1 MELFKIFG
9 RIALKGQDQ
18 VDRELDQTSTNA
30 EKTQEKISKAFSELG
45 KAILK
50 HNKDVSESNTS
61 TGKSL
66 SQIAEE
72 TGKTVN
78 QLKSEVAKAAS
89 EYRKQGMNASD
100 AMKKAYSDI
109 GYVAGE
115 THKKVDKHLDD
126 TKNKSEETK
135 EKMQSVFSS
144 IGNGALAL
152 SKTIGKIS
160 LAAASVAAT
169 ATAALV
175 KSAVTAYADYEQL
188 VGGVETLFKDSAS
201 EVQKYAANAYQ
212 TAGLSANEY
221 METVTGF
228 SASLLQ
234 SLDGDTKAAAEK
246 ANVAIT
252 DMSDNANKMGTS
264 MESIQNAYQGFAK
277 QNYTMLDNL
286 KLGYGGTK
294 EEMQRLLE
302 DAEKLSGQK
311 FDLSSYA
318 DIVDAIHVVQ
328 KEMGISGITAE
339 EAAEAVKNGSMTQ
352 EEAFNAMGTTA
363 KEAATTI
370 QGSVNMTKAAW
381 QNLVVGIADDT
392 QDFDVLVNNFVDSV
406 TTAGENILPRVEIA
420 LKGVGTLVE
429 KLAPV
434 IAKTVPNIVS
444 TTLPSMIKAGTS
456 MIRALLD
463 GLLKAVPE
471 LIPCFK
477 DIINQLI
484 EVIVDNLPL
493 IIEAA
498 VTIAGAIVSGL
509 VEALPDILTAGIQ
522 LIQSLAQGL
531 TNGIPNILS
540 TAITIVAKLASTL
553 IQNIPQL
560 VQTGLSLLL
569 GLVQGIL
576 QAIPQ
581 LLQELPGIITQMV
594 ETILSCIPLIIE
606 CGIELLT
613 SLVDALPQI
622 IQSIVAVL
630 PQIINGIIETLLGHI
645 NEIIQAGIKLLVALI
660 DALPQII
667 DTICKAL
674 PQIIEGITGALLDHI
689 GDIIAAGVDLFMAL
703 VTNLPQIIAN
713 IAGKVPQI
721 IASIVIAIG
730 QCLGEMWEAGKRLMN
745 NLWQGLK
752 DVAPSIS
759 SWFKDFLHDL
769 FIQDV
774 NVQVDTSSLKSSA
787 TAKITNK
794 STSARKHAK
803 GGVVE
808 KGEIALLEGDGAEAV
823 VPLHQ
828 NRMWISRVA
837 QDMKNALDY
846 GQSSSGSKNDNALL
860 ELIYELLERLPDLIL
875 RGMESLNLKV
885 DKRELARMIREV
897 TTT

>member
-9 RIALKGQDQ
+9 RIALKGQEETEDG
-18 VDRELDQTSTNA
+18 LDSVA
-30 EKTQEKISKAFSELG
+30 G
-45 KAILK
+45 KASGVGQALLK
-50 HNKDVSESNTS
+50 GIGTF
-61 TGKSL
+61 
-66 SQIAEE
+66 
-72 TGKTVN
+72 
-78 QLKSEVAKAAS
+78 AKW
-89 EYRKQGMNASD
+89 G
-100 AMKKAYSDI
+100 
-109 GYVAGE
+109 
-115 THKKVDKHLDD
+115 
-126 TKNKSEETK
+126 
-135 EKMQSVFSS
+135 
-144 IGNGALAL
+144 
-152 SKTIGKIS
+152 
-160 LAAASVAAT
+160 AAAATAAAT

-175 KSAVTAYADYEQL
+175 KSAVTAYSDYEQL

-328 KEMGISGITAE
+328 TEMGIT
-339 EAAEAVKNGSMTQ
+339 
-352 EEAFNAMGTTA
+352 GTTA

-392 QDFDVLVNNFVDSV
+392 QDFDVLVNNFVESV
-406 TTAGENILPRVEIA
+406 TSAGNNILPRVEIA

-429 KLAPV
+429 KLAPI

-444 TTLPSMIKAGTS
+444 TTVPSMIKAGTS

-509 VEALPDILTAGIQ
+509 VDALPDILDAGIE

-531 TNGIPNILS
+531 TNGIPTILS
-540 TAITIVAKLASTL
+540 TAITIVSQLASTL
-553 IQNIPQL
+553 IQNVPQI
-560 VQTGLSLLL
+560 VQTGIQLLL
-569 GLVQGIL
+569 GLANGIL
-576 QAIPQ
+576 QAVPQ

-594 ETILSCIPLIIE
+594 ENILSCIPMIIE

-630 PQIINGIIETLLGHI
+630 PQIISSIIEALLSHI
-645 NEIIQAGIKLLVALI
+645 DEIIQAGIKLLVALI

-689 GDIIAAGVDLFMAL
+689 DDIIAAGVELFMAL
-703 VTNLPQIIAN
+703 VTNLPQIIVS

-721 IASIVIAIG
+721 ITGIVSAIG

-745 NLWQGLK
+745 KLWEGMKAIAPDIAAWTKEFVKSIFTLNINVGG
-752 DVAPSIS
+752 VAQNIAN
-759 SWFKDFLHDL
+759 KAA
-769 FIQDV
+769 Q
-774 NVQVDTSSLKSSA
+774 A
-787 TAKITNK
+787 TGSGNTG
-794 STSARKHAK
+794 SFTARKHAK

-846 GQSSSGSKNDNALL
+846 GQSSSGSKNDNVLL

-875 RGMESLNLKV
+875 EGMESVNMKV
-885 DKRELARMIREV
+885 DKREFARMVKEV
-897 TTT
+897 TAT

>member
-9 RIALKGQDQ
+9 RIALKGQEEAEDG
-18 VDRELDQTSTNA
+18 LDSVA
-30 EKTQEKISKAFSELG
+30 G
-45 KAILK
+45 KASGVGQALLK
-50 HNKDVSESNTS
+50 GIGTF
-61 TGKSL
+61 
-66 SQIAEE
+66 
-72 TGKTVN
+72 
-78 QLKSEVAKAAS
+78 AKW
-89 EYRKQGMNASD
+89 G
-100 AMKKAYSDI
+100 
-109 GYVAGE
+109 
-115 THKKVDKHLDD
+115 
-126 TKNKSEETK
+126 
-135 EKMQSVFSS
+135 
-144 IGNGALAL
+144 
-152 SKTIGKIS
+152 
-160 LAAASVAAT
+160 AAAATAAAT

-175 KSAVTAYADYEQL
+175 KSAVTAYSDYEQL
-188 VGGVETLFKDSAS
+188 VGGVETLFKDSAG

-328 KEMGISGITAE
+328 TEMGIT
-339 EAAEAVKNGSMTQ
+339 
-352 EEAFNAMGTTA
+352 GTTA

-392 QDFDVLVNNFVDSV
+392 QNFDVLVNNFVESV
-406 TTAGENILPRVEIA
+406 TTAGNNILPRVEIA

-429 KLAPV
+429 KLAPI

-477 DIINQLI
+477 NIVNQLI
-484 EVIVDNLPL
+484 SVIVTNLPMIL
-493 IIEAA
+493 NAA

-509 VEALPDILTAGIQ
+509 VEALPDILDAGIE

-531 TNGIPNILS
+531 TTGIPTILS
-540 TAITIVAKLASTL
+540 TAITIVSQLASTL
-553 IQNIPQL
+553 IQNVPQI
-560 VQTGLSLLL
+560 VQTGIQLLL
-569 GLVQGIL
+569 GLANGIL
-576 QAIPQ
+576 QAVPQ

-594 ETILSCIPLIIE
+594 ENILSCIPMIIE

-630 PQIINGIIETLLGHI
+630 PQIINGIIEALLGHI
-645 NEIIQAGIKLLVALI
+645 DEIIQAGIKLLVALI

-674 PQIIEGITGALLDHI
+674 PQIIEAITGALLEHLDDMI
-689 GDIIAAGVDLFMAL
+689 YAGVDLFMAL
-703 VTNLPQIIAN
+703 ITNLAEIKNALASKMPE
-713 IAGKVPQI
+713 I
-721 IASIVIAIG
+721 IASIVRAIG
-730 QCLGEMWEAGKRLMN
+730 ECLGEMWEAGKRLMN
-745 NLWQGLK
+745 KLWQGLK
-752 DVAPSIS
+752 EVAPNIA
-759 SWFKDFLHDL
+759 SWFKDFLHNL

-875 RGMESLNLKV
+875 EGMESVNMKV
-885 DKRELARMIREV
+885 DKREFARMVKEV
-897 TTT
+897 TAT

>member
-9 RIALKGQDQ
+9 RIALKGQAETEDG
-18 VDRELDQTSTNA
+18 LDSVA
-30 EKTQEKISKAFSELG
+30 G
-45 KAILK
+45 KASGVGQALLK
-50 HNKDVSESNTS
+50 GIGTF
-61 TGKSL
+61 
-66 SQIAEE
+66 
-72 TGKTVN
+72 
-78 QLKSEVAKAAS
+78 AKW
-89 EYRKQGMNASD
+89 G
-100 AMKKAYSDI
+100 
-109 GYVAGE
+109 
-115 THKKVDKHLDD
+115 
-126 TKNKSEETK
+126 
-135 EKMQSVFSS
+135 
-144 IGNGALAL
+144 
-152 SKTIGKIS
+152 
-160 LAAASVAAT
+160 AAAATAAAT

-175 KSAVTAYADYEQL
+175 KSAVTAYSDYEQL

-328 KEMGISGITAE
+328 TEMGIT
-339 EAAEAVKNGSMTQ
+339 
-352 EEAFNAMGTTA
+352 GTTA

-392 QDFDVLVNNFVDSV
+392 QDFDVLVNNFVESV
-406 TTAGENILPRVEIA
+406 TTAGNNILPRVEIA

-429 KLAPV
+429 KLAPI

-484 EVIVDNLPL
+484 DVIVDNLPL

-509 VEALPDILTAGIQ
+509 VDALPDILDAGIE

-531 TNGIPNILS
+531 TNGIPTILS
-540 TAITIVAKLASTL
+540 TAITIVSKLASTYLENVPQL
-553 IQNIPQL
+553 IQ
-560 VQTGLSLLL
+560 TGIQLLL
-569 GLVQGIL
+569 GLVKGIL
-576 QAIPQ
+576 QAVPQ

-594 ETILSCIPLIIE
+594 ENILSCIPMIIE

-613 SLVDALPQI
+613 SLVDALPEI
-622 IQSIVAVL
+622 IQTIVAVL

-674 PQIIEGITGALLDHI
+674 PQIIEGITGALIDHI
-689 GDIIAAGVDLFMAL
+689 DDIIAAGVELFMAL
-703 VTNLPQIIAN
+703 VTNLPQIIVS

-721 IASIVIAIG
+721 ITGIVSAIG

-745 NLWQGLK
+745 KLWEGMKAIAPDIAAWTKEFVKSIFTLNINVGG
-752 DVAPSIS
+752 VAQNIAN
-759 SWFKDFLHDL
+759 KAA
-769 FIQDV
+769 Q
-774 NVQVDTSSLKSSA
+774 A
-787 TAKITNK
+787 TGSGNTG
-794 STSARKHAK
+794 SFTARKHAK

-875 RGMESLNLKV
+875 EGMESVNMKV
-885 DKRELARMIREV
+885 DKREFARMVKEV
-897 TTT
+897 TAT

>member
-9 RIALKGQDQ
+9 RIALKGQAETEDG
-18 VDRELDQTSTNA
+18 LDSVA
-30 EKTQEKISKAFSELG
+30 G
-45 KAILK
+45 KASGVGQALLK
-50 HNKDVSESNTS
+50 GIGTF
-61 TGKSL
+61 
-66 SQIAEE
+66 
-72 TGKTVN
+72 
-78 QLKSEVAKAAS
+78 AKW
-89 EYRKQGMNASD
+89 G
-100 AMKKAYSDI
+100 
-109 GYVAGE
+109 
-115 THKKVDKHLDD
+115 
-126 TKNKSEETK
+126 
-135 EKMQSVFSS
+135 
-144 IGNGALAL
+144 
-152 SKTIGKIS
+152 
-160 LAAASVAAT
+160 AAAATAAAT

-175 KSAVTAYADYEQL
+175 KSAVTAYSDYEQL

-294 EEMQRLLE
+294 EEMQQLLE

-328 KEMGISGITAE
+328 TEMGIT
-339 EAAEAVKNGSMTQ
+339 
-352 EEAFNAMGTTA
+352 GTTA

-392 QDFDVLVNNFVDSV
+392 QDFDVLVNNFVESV
-406 TTAGENILPRVEIA
+406 TTAGNNILPRVEIA

-429 KLAPV
+429 KLAPI

-531 TNGIPNILS
+531 TNGIPTILS
-540 TAITIVAKLASTL
+540 TAITIVSKLASTYLENVPQL
-553 IQNIPQL
+553 IQ
-560 VQTGLSLLL
+560 TGIQLLL
-569 GLVQGIL
+569 GLVKGIL
-576 QAIPQ
+576 QAVPQ

-594 ETILSCIPLIIE
+594 ENILSCIPMIIE

-630 PQIINGIIETLLGHI
+630 PQIINGIIEALLGHI
-645 NEIIQAGIKLLVALI
+645 DEIIQAGIKLLVALI

-674 PQIIEGITGALLDHI
+674 PQIIEGITGALIDHI
-689 GDIIAAGVDLFMAL
+689 DDIIAAGVELFMAL
-703 VTNLPQIIAN
+703 VTNLPQIIVS

-721 IASIVIAIG
+721 ITGIVSAIG

-745 NLWQGLK
+745 KLWEGMKAIAPDIAAWTKEFVKSIFTLNINVGG
-752 DVAPSIS
+752 VAQNIAN
-759 SWFKDFLHDL
+759 KAA
-769 FIQDV
+769 Q
-774 NVQVDTSSLKSSA
+774 A
-787 TAKITNK
+787 TGSGNTG
-794 STSARKHAK
+794 SFTARKHAK

-875 RGMESLNLKV
+875 EGMESVNMKV
-885 DKRELARMIREV
+885 DKREFARMVKEV
-897 TTT
+897 TAT

>member
-9 RIALKGQDQ
+9 RIALKGQAETEDG
-18 VDRELDQTSTNA
+18 LDSVA
-30 EKTQEKISKAFSELG
+30 G
-45 KAILK
+45 KASGVGQALLK
-50 HNKDVSESNTS
+50 GIGTF
-61 TGKSL
+61 
-66 SQIAEE
+66 
-72 TGKTVN
+72 
-78 QLKSEVAKAAS
+78 AKW
-89 EYRKQGMNASD
+89 G
-100 AMKKAYSDI
+100 
-109 GYVAGE
+109 
-115 THKKVDKHLDD
+115 
-126 TKNKSEETK
+126 
-135 EKMQSVFSS
+135 
-144 IGNGALAL
+144 
-152 SKTIGKIS
+152 
-160 LAAASVAAT
+160 AAAATAAAT

-175 KSAVTAYADYEQL
+175 KSAVTAYSDYEQL

-328 KEMGISGITAE
+328 TEMGIT
-339 EAAEAVKNGSMTQ
+339 
-352 EEAFNAMGTTA
+352 GTTA

-392 QDFDVLVNNFVDSV
+392 QDFDVLVNNFVESV
-406 TTAGENILPRVEIA
+406 TTAGNNILPRVEIA

-509 VEALPDILTAGIQ
+509 VEALPDILDAGIE

-531 TNGIPNILS
+531 TNGIPTILS
-540 TAITIVAKLASTL
+540 TAITIVSQLASTL
-553 IQNIPQL
+553 IQNVPQI
-560 VQTGLSLLL
+560 VQTGIQLLL
-569 GLVQGIL
+569 GLANGIL
-576 QAIPQ
+576 QAVPQ

-594 ETILSCIPLIIE
+594 ENILSCIPMIIE

-630 PQIINGIIETLLGHI
+630 PQIISSIIEALLSHI
-645 NEIIQAGIKLLVALI
+645 DEIIQAGVKLLVALI

-674 PQIIEGITGALLDHI
+674 PQIIEAITGALLEHLDDMI
-689 GDIIAAGVDLFMAL
+689 YAGVDLFMAL
-703 VTNLPQIIAN
+703 ITNLAEIKNALASKMPE
-713 IAGKVPQI
+713 I
-721 IASIVIAIG
+721 IASIVRAIG
-730 QCLGEMWEAGKRLMN
+730 ECLGEMWEAGKRLMN
-745 NLWQGLK
+745 KLWQGLK
-752 DVAPSIS
+752 EVAPNIA
-759 SWFKDFLHDL
+759 SWFKDFLHNL

-846 GQSSSGSKNDNALL
+846 CQSSSGSKNDNALL

-875 RGMESLNLKV
+875 EGMESVNMKV
-885 DKRELARMIREV
+885 DKREFARMVKEV
-897 TTT
+897 TAT

>member
-9 RIALKGQDQ
+9 RIALKGQAETEDG
-18 VDRELDQTSTNA
+18 LDSVA
-30 EKTQEKISKAFSELG
+30 G
-45 KAILK
+45 KASGVGQALLK
-50 HNKDVSESNTS
+50 GIGTF
-61 TGKSL
+61 
-66 SQIAEE
+66 
-72 TGKTVN
+72 
-78 QLKSEVAKAAS
+78 AKW
-89 EYRKQGMNASD
+89 G
-100 AMKKAYSDI
+100 
-109 GYVAGE
+109 
-115 THKKVDKHLDD
+115 
-126 TKNKSEETK
+126 
-135 EKMQSVFSS
+135 
-144 IGNGALAL
+144 
-152 SKTIGKIS
+152 
-160 LAAASVAAT
+160 AAAATAAAT

-175 KSAVTAYADYEQL
+175 KSAVTAYSDYEQL

-328 KEMGISGITAE
+328 TEMGIT
-339 EAAEAVKNGSMTQ
+339 
-352 EEAFNAMGTTA
+352 GTTA

-392 QDFDVLVNNFVDSV
+392 QDFDVLVNNFVESV
-406 TTAGENILPRVEIA
+406 TTAGNNILPRVEIA

-429 KLAPV
+429 KLAPI

-540 TAITIVAKLASTL
+540 TAIDIVSKLAMTFYK
-553 IQNIPQL
+553 NEPQII
-560 VQTGLSLLL
+560 QTGLQLLL
-569 GLVQGIL
+569 GLVKGIL
-576 QAIPQ
+576 QAVPQ
-581 LLQELPGIITQMV
+581 LLSVLPDIINQGV
-594 ETILSCIPLIIE
+594 ESLLSEIPMIIE

-630 PQIINGIIETLLGHI
+630 PQIISSIIEALLSHI
-645 NEIIQAGIKLLVALI
+645 DEIIQAGIKLLVALI

-689 GDIIAAGVDLFMAL
+689 DDIIAAGVELFMAL
-703 VTNLPQIIAN
+703 VTNLPQIIVS

-721 IASIVIAIG
+721 ITGIVSAIG

-745 NLWQGLK
+745 KLWEGMKAIAPDIAAWTKEFVKSIFTLNINVGG
-752 DVAPSIS
+752 VAQNIAN
-759 SWFKDFLHDL
+759 KAA
-769 FIQDV
+769 Q
-774 NVQVDTSSLKSSA
+774 A
-787 TAKITNK
+787 TGSGNTG
-794 STSARKHAK
+794 SFTARKHAK

-875 RGMESLNLKV
+875 EGMESVNMKV
-885 DKRELARMIREV
+885 DKREFARMVKEV
-897 TTT
+897 TAT

>member
-9 RIALKGQDQ
+9 RIALKGQEETEDG
-18 VDRELDQTSTNA
+18 LDSVA
-30 EKTQEKISKAFSELG
+30 G
-45 KAILK
+45 KASGVGQALLK
-50 HNKDVSESNTS
+50 GIGTF
-61 TGKSL
+61 
-66 SQIAEE
+66 
-72 TGKTVN
+72 
-78 QLKSEVAKAAS
+78 AKW
-89 EYRKQGMNASD
+89 G
-100 AMKKAYSDI
+100 
-109 GYVAGE
+109 
-115 THKKVDKHLDD
+115 
-126 TKNKSEETK
+126 
-135 EKMQSVFSS
+135 
-144 IGNGALAL
+144 
-152 SKTIGKIS
+152 
-160 LAAASVAAT
+160 AAAATAAAT

-175 KSAVTAYADYEQL
+175 KSAVTAYSDYEQL

-328 KEMGISGITAE
+328 TEMGIT
-339 EAAEAVKNGSMTQ
+339 
-352 EEAFNAMGTTA
+352 GTTA

-392 QDFDVLVNNFVDSV
+392 QDFDVLVNNFVESV
-406 TTAGENILPRVEIA
+406 TTAGNNILPRVEIA

-429 KLAPV
+429 KLAPI

-531 TNGIPNILS
+531 TNGIPTILS
-540 TAITIVAKLASTL
+540 TAITIVSKLASTYLENVPQL
-553 IQNIPQL
+553 IQ
-560 VQTGLSLLL
+560 TGIQLLL
-569 GLVQGIL
+569 GLVKGIL
-576 QAIPQ
+576 QAVPQ

-594 ETILSCIPLIIE
+594 ENILSCIPMIIE

-630 PQIINGIIETLLGHI
+630 PQIINGIIEALLGHI
-645 NEIIQAGIKLLVALI
+645 DEIIQAGIKLLVALI

-674 PQIIEGITGALLDHI
+674 PQIIEGITGALIDHI
-689 GDIIAAGVDLFMAL
+689 DDIIAAGVELFMAL
-703 VTNLPQIIAN
+703 VTNLPQIIVS

-721 IASIVIAIG
+721 ITGIVSAIG

-745 NLWQGLK
+745 KLWEGMKAIAPDIAAWTKEFVKSIFTLNINVGG
-752 DVAPSIS
+752 VAQNIAN
-759 SWFKDFLHDL
+759 KAA
-769 FIQDV
+769 Q
-774 NVQVDTSSLKSSA
+774 A
-787 TAKITNK
+787 TGSGNTG
-794 STSARKHAK
+794 SFTARKHAK

-875 RGMESLNLKV
+875 EGMESVNMKV
-885 DKRELARMIREV
+885 DKREFARMVKEV
-897 TTT
+897 TAT

>member
-9 RIALKGQDQ
+9 RIALKGQEETEDG
-18 VDRELDQTSTNA
+18 LDSVA
-30 EKTQEKISKAFSELG
+30 G
-45 KAILK
+45 KASGVGQVLLK
-50 HNKDVSESNTS
+50 GIGTF
-61 TGKSL
+61 
-66 SQIAEE
+66 
-72 TGKTVN
+72 
-78 QLKSEVAKAAS
+78 AKW
-89 EYRKQGMNASD
+89 G
-100 AMKKAYSDI
+100 
-109 GYVAGE
+109 
-115 THKKVDKHLDD
+115 
-126 TKNKSEETK
+126 
-135 EKMQSVFSS
+135 
-144 IGNGALAL
+144 
-152 SKTIGKIS
+152 
-160 LAAASVAAT
+160 AAAATAAAT

-175 KSAVTAYADYEQL
+175 KSAVTAYSDYEQL

-328 KEMGISGITAE
+328 TEMGIT
-339 EAAEAVKNGSMTQ
+339 
-352 EEAFNAMGTTA
+352 GTTA

-392 QDFDVLVNNFVDSV
+392 QDFDGLVNNFVESV
-406 TTAGENILPRVEIA
+406 TTAGNNILPRVEIA

-429 KLAPV
+429 KLAPI

-477 DIINQLI
+477 NIVNQLI
-484 EVIVDNLPL
+484 SVIVTNLPMIL
-493 IIEAA
+493 NAA

-509 VEALPDILTAGIQ
+509 VEALPDILDAGIE

-531 TNGIPNILS
+531 TNGIPTILS
-540 TAITIVAKLASTL
+540 TAITIVSQLASTL
-553 IQNIPQL
+553 IQNVPQI
-560 VQTGLSLLL
+560 VQTGIQLLL
-569 GLVQGIL
+569 GLANGIL
-576 QAIPQ
+576 QAVPQ

-594 ETILSCIPLIIE
+594 ENILSCIPMIIE

-630 PQIINGIIETLLGHI
+630 PQIINGIIEALLGHI
-645 NEIIQAGIKLLVALI
+645 DEIIQAGIKLLVALI

-674 PQIIEGITGALLDHI
+674 PQIIEAITGALLEHLDDMI
-689 GDIIAAGVDLFMAL
+689 YAGVDLFMAL
-703 VTNLPQIIAN
+703 ITNLAEIKNALASKMPE
-713 IAGKVPQI
+713 I
-721 IASIVIAIG
+721 IASIVRAIG
-730 QCLGEMWEAGKRLMN
+730 ECLGEMWEAGKRLMN
-745 NLWQGLK
+745 KLWQGLK
-752 DVAPSIS
+752 EVAPNIA
-759 SWFKDFLHDL
+759 SWFKDFLHNL

-875 RGMESLNLKV
+875 DGMESVNMKV
-885 DKRELARMIREV
+885 DKREFARMVKEV
-897 TTT
+897 TAT

>member
-9 RIALKGQDQ
+9 RIALKGQQETEDG
-18 VDRELDQTSTNA
+18 LDSV
-30 EKTQEKISKAFSELG
+30 SG
-45 KAILK
+45 KASKVGDVFLK
-50 HNKDVSESNTS
+50 GIGT
-61 TGKSL
+61 
-66 SQIAEE
+66 IAKW
-72 TGKTVN
+72 GV
-78 QLKSEVAKAAS
+78 
-89 EYRKQGMNASD
+89 
-100 AMKKAYSDI
+100 
-109 GYVAGE
+109 
-115 THKKVDKHLDD
+115 
-126 TKNKSEETK
+126 
-135 EKMQSVFSS
+135 
-144 IGNGALAL
+144 
-152 SKTIGKIS
+152 
-160 LAAASVAAT
+160 AAASVAAT

-188 VGGVETLFKDSAS
+188 VGGVETLFKDSAG

-328 KEMGISGITAE
+328 TEMGIT
-339 EAAEAVKNGSMTQ
+339 
-352 EEAFNAMGTTA
+352 GTTA

-392 QDFDVLVNNFVDSV
+392 QDFDVLVNNFVESV
-406 TTAGENILPRVEIA
+406 TTAGNNILPRVEIA

-429 KLAPV
+429 KLAPI

-531 TNGIPNILS
+531 TNGIPTILS
-540 TAITIVAKLASTL
+540 TAITIVSQLASTL
-553 IQNIPQL
+553 IQNVPQI
-560 VQTGLSLLL
+560 VQTGIQLLL
-569 GLVQGIL
+569 GLANGIL
-576 QAIPQ
+576 QAVPQ

-594 ETILSCIPLIIE
+594 ENILSCIPMIIE

-630 PQIINGIIETLLGHI
+630 PQIINGIIEALLGHI
-645 NEIIQAGIKLLVALI
+645 DEIIQAGIKLLVALI

-674 PQIIEGITGALLDHI
+674 PQIIEGITGALIDHI
-689 GDIIAAGVDLFMAL
+689 DDIIAAGVELFMAL
-703 VTNLPQIIAN
+703 VTNLPQIIVS

-721 IASIVIAIG
+721 ITGIVSAIG

-745 NLWQGLK
+745 KLWEGMKAIAPDIAAWTKEFVKSIFTLNINVGG
-752 DVAPSIS
+752 VAQNIAN
-759 SWFKDFLHDL
+759 KAA
-769 FIQDV
+769 Q
-774 NVQVDTSSLKSSA
+774 A
-787 TAKITNK
+787 TGSGNTG
-794 STSARKHAK
+794 SFTARKHAK

-875 RGMESLNLKV
+875 EGMESVNMKV
-885 DKRELARMIREV
+885 DKREFARMVKEV
-897 TTT
+897 TAT

>member
-9 RIALKGQDQ
+9 RIALKGQEETEDG
-18 VDRELDQTSTNA
+18 LDSVA
-30 EKTQEKISKAFSELG
+30 G
-45 KAILK
+45 KASGVGQALLK
-50 HNKDVSESNTS
+50 GIGTF
-61 TGKSL
+61 
-66 SQIAEE
+66 
-72 TGKTVN
+72 
-78 QLKSEVAKAAS
+78 AKW
-89 EYRKQGMNASD
+89 G
-100 AMKKAYSDI
+100 
-109 GYVAGE
+109 
-115 THKKVDKHLDD
+115 
-126 TKNKSEETK
+126 
-135 EKMQSVFSS
+135 
-144 IGNGALAL
+144 
-152 SKTIGKIS
+152 
-160 LAAASVAAT
+160 AAAATAAAT

-175 KSAVTAYADYEQL
+175 KSAVTAYSDYEQL

-328 KEMGISGITAE
+328 TEMGIT
-339 EAAEAVKNGSMTQ
+339 
-352 EEAFNAMGTTA
+352 GTTA

-392 QDFDVLVNNFVDSV
+392 QDFDVLVNNFVESV
-406 TTAGENILPRVEIA
+406 TTAGNNILPRVEIA

-509 VEALPDILTAGIQ
+509 VEALPDILEAGIQ

-540 TAITIVAKLASTL
+540 TAIDIVSKLAMTFYK
-553 IQNIPQL
+553 NEPQII
-560 VQTGLSLLL
+560 QTGLQLLL
-569 GLVQGIL
+569 GLVKGIL
-576 QAIPQ
+576 QAVPQ
-581 LLQELPGIITQMV
+581 LLSVLPDIINQAV
-594 ETILSCIPLIIE
+594 ESLLSEIPMIIE

-630 PQIINGIIETLLGHI
+630 PQIISSIIEALLSHI
-645 NEIIQAGIKLLVALI
+645 DEIIQAGVKLLVALI

-674 PQIIEGITGALLDHI
+674 PQIIEAITGALLEHLDDMI
-689 GDIIAAGVDLFMAL
+689 YAGVDLFMAL
-703 VTNLPQIIAN
+703 ITNLAEIKNALASKMPE
-713 IAGKVPQI
+713 I
-721 IASIVIAIG
+721 IASIVRAIG
-730 QCLGEMWEAGKRLMN
+730 ECLGEMWEAGKRLMN
-745 NLWQGLK
+745 KLWQGLK
-752 DVAPSIS
+752 EVAPNIA
-759 SWFKDFLHDL
+759 SWFKDFLHNL

-846 GQSSSGSKNDNALL
+846 CQSSSGSKNDNALL

-875 RGMESLNLKV
+875 EGMESVNMKV
-885 DKRELARMIREV
+885 DKREFARMVKEV
-897 TTT
+897 TAT

>member
-9 RIALKGQDQ
+9 RIALKGQQETEDG
-18 VDRELDQTSTNA
+18 LDSV
-30 EKTQEKISKAFSELG
+30 SG
-45 KAILK
+45 KASKVGDVFLK
-50 HNKDVSESNTS
+50 GIGT
-61 TGKSL
+61 
-66 SQIAEE
+66 IAKW
-72 TGKTVN
+72 G
-78 QLKSEVAKAAS
+78 VA
-89 EYRKQGMNASD
+89 
-100 AMKKAYSDI
+100 
-109 GYVAGE
+109 
-115 THKKVDKHLDD
+115 T
-126 TKNKSEETK
+126 
-135 EKMQSVFSS
+135 
-144 IGNGALAL
+144 
-152 SKTIGKIS
+152 
-160 LAAASVAAT
+160 ASVAAT

-175 KSAVTAYADYEQL
+175 KSAVTAYSDYEQL

-328 KEMGISGITAE
+328 TEMGIT
-339 EAAEAVKNGSMTQ
+339 
-352 EEAFNAMGTTA
+352 GTTA

-381 QNLVVGIADDT
+381 KNLVVGIADDT

-477 DIINQLI
+477 NIVNQLI
-484 EVIVDNLPL
+484 SVIVTNLPMIL
-493 IIEAA
+493 NAA

-509 VEALPDILTAGIQ
+509 VEALPDILDAGIE

-531 TNGIPNILS
+531 TNCIPTILS
-540 TAITIVAKLASTL
+540 TAITIVSQLASTL
-553 IQNIPQL
+553 IQNVPQI
-560 VQTGLSLLL
+560 VQTGIQLLL
-569 GLVQGIL
+569 GLANGIL
-576 QAIPQ
+576 QAVPQ

-594 ETILSCIPLIIE
+594 ENILSCIPMIIE

-622 IQSIVAVL
+622 IDTIVSVL
-630 PQIINGIIETLLGHI
+630 PEIISSIIEALLSHI
-645 NEIIQAGIKLLVALI
+645 DEIIQAGVKLLVALI

-674 PQIIEGITGALLDHI
+674 PQIIEAITGALLEHLDDMI
-689 GDIIAAGVDLFMAL
+689 YAGVDLFMAL
-703 VTNLPQIIAN
+703 ITNLAEIKNALASKMPE
-713 IAGKVPQI
+713 I
-721 IASIVIAIG
+721 IASIVRAIG
-730 QCLGEMWEAGKRLMN
+730 ECLGEMWEAGKRLMN
-745 NLWQGLK
+745 KLWQGLK
-752 DVAPSIS
+752 EVAPNIA
-759 SWFKDFLHDL
+759 SWFKDFLHNL

-846 GQSSSGSKNDNALL
+846 CQSSSGSKNDNALL

-875 RGMESLNLKV
+875 EGMESVNMKV
-885 DKRELARMIREV
+885 DKREFARMVKEV
-897 TTT
+897 TAT

>member
-9 RIALKGQDQ
+9 RIALKGQEEAEDG
-18 VDRELDQTSTNA
+18 LDSVA
-30 EKTQEKISKAFSELG
+30 G
-45 KAILK
+45 KASGVGQALLK
-50 HNKDVSESNTS
+50 GIGTF
-61 TGKSL
+61 
-66 SQIAEE
+66 
-72 TGKTVN
+72 
-78 QLKSEVAKAAS
+78 AKW
-89 EYRKQGMNASD
+89 G
-100 AMKKAYSDI
+100 
-109 GYVAGE
+109 
-115 THKKVDKHLDD
+115 
-126 TKNKSEETK
+126 
-135 EKMQSVFSS
+135 
-144 IGNGALAL
+144 
-152 SKTIGKIS
+152 
-160 LAAASVAAT
+160 AAAATAAAT

-175 KSAVTAYADYEQL
+175 KSAVTAYSDYEQL
-188 VGGVETLFKDSAS
+188 VGGVETLFKDSAG

-328 KEMGISGITAE
+328 TEMGIT
-339 EAAEAVKNGSMTQ
+339 
-352 EEAFNAMGTTA
+352 GTTA

-381 QNLVVGIADDT
+381 QNLIVGIADDT
-392 QDFDVLVNNFVDSV
+392 QDFDVLVNNFVESV
-406 TTAGENILPRVEIA
+406 TTAGNNILPRVEIA

-429 KLAPV
+429 KLAPI

-477 DIINQLI
+477 NIVNQLI
-484 EVIVDNLPL
+484 SVIVTNLPMIL
-493 IIEAA
+493 NAA

-531 TNGIPNILS
+531 TNGIPTILS
-540 TAITIVAKLASTL
+540 TAITIVSQLASTL
-553 IQNIPQL
+553 IQNVPQI
-560 VQTGLSLLL
+560 VQTGIQLLL
-569 GLVQGIL
+569 GLANGIL
-576 QAIPQ
+576 QAVPQ

-594 ETILSCIPLIIE
+594 ENILSCIPMIIE

-630 PQIINGIIETLLGHI
+630 PQIINGIIEALLGHI
-645 NEIIQAGIKLLVALI
+645 DEIIQAGIKLLVALI

-674 PQIIEGITGALLDHI
+674 PQIIEAITGALLEHLDDMI
-689 GDIIAAGVDLFMAL
+689 YAGVDLFMAL
-703 VTNLPQIIAN
+703 ITNLAEIKNALASKMPE
-713 IAGKVPQI
+713 I
-721 IASIVIAIG
+721 IASIVRAIG
-730 QCLGEMWEAGKRLMN
+730 ECLGEMWEAGKRLMN
-745 NLWQGLK
+745 KLWQGLK
-752 DVAPSIS
+752 EVAPNIA
-759 SWFKDFLHDL
+759 SWFKDFLHNL

-875 RGMESLNLKV
+875 EGMESVNMKV
-885 DKRELARMIREV
+885 DKREFARMVKEV
-897 TTT
+897 TAT

>member
-9 RIALKGQDQ
+9 RIALKGQEETEDG
-18 VDRELDQTSTNA
+18 LDSVA
-30 EKTQEKISKAFSELG
+30 G
-45 KAILK
+45 KASGVGQALLK
-50 HNKDVSESNTS
+50 GIGTF
-61 TGKSL
+61 
-66 SQIAEE
+66 
-72 TGKTVN
+72 
-78 QLKSEVAKAAS
+78 AKW
-89 EYRKQGMNASD
+89 G
-100 AMKKAYSDI
+100 
-109 GYVAGE
+109 
-115 THKKVDKHLDD
+115 
-126 TKNKSEETK
+126 
-135 EKMQSVFSS
+135 
-144 IGNGALAL
+144 
-152 SKTIGKIS
+152 
-160 LAAASVAAT
+160 AAAATAAAT

-175 KSAVTAYADYEQL
+175 KSAVTAYSDYEQL

-328 KEMGISGITAE
+328 TEMGIT
-339 EAAEAVKNGSMTQ
+339 
-352 EEAFNAMGTTA
+352 GTTA

-392 QDFDVLVNNFVDSV
+392 QDFDVLVNNFVESV
-406 TTAGENILPRVEIA
+406 TTAGNNILPRVEIA

-429 KLAPV
+429 KLAPI

-477 DIINQLI
+477 NIVNQLI
-484 EVIVDNLPL
+484 SVIVTNLPMIL
-493 IIEAA
+493 NAA
-498 VTIAGAIVSGL
+498 VIIAGAIVSGL
-509 VEALPDILTAGIQ
+509 VEALPDILDAGIE

-531 TNGIPNILS
+531 TTGIPTILS
-540 TAITIVAKLASTL
+540 TAITIVSQLASTL
-553 IQNIPQL
+553 IQNVPQI
-560 VQTGLSLLL
+560 VQTGIQLLL
-569 GLVQGIL
+569 GLANGIL
-576 QAIPQ
+576 QAVPQ
-581 LLQELPGIITQMV
+581 LLQELPGIIMQMV
-594 ETILSCIPLIIE
+594 ENILSCIPMIIE

-630 PQIINGIIETLLGHI
+630 PQIINGIIEALLGHI
-645 NEIIQAGIKLLVALI
+645 DEIIQAGIKLLVALI

-674 PQIIEGITGALLDHI
+674 PQIIEAITGALLEHLDDMI
-689 GDIIAAGVDLFMAL
+689 YAGVDLFMAL
-703 VTNLPQIIAN
+703 ITNLAEIKNALASKMPE
-713 IAGKVPQI
+713 I
-721 IASIVIAIG
+721 IASIVRAIG
-730 QCLGEMWEAGKRLMN
+730 ECLGEMWEAGKRLMN
-745 NLWQGLK
+745 KLWQGLK
-752 DVAPSIS
+752 EVAPNIA
-759 SWFKDFLHDL
+759 SWFKDFLHNL

-875 RGMESLNLKV
+875 EGMESVNMKV
-885 DKRELARMIREV
+885 DKREFARMVKEV
-897 TTT
+897 TAT

>member
-9 RIALKGQDQ
+9 RIALKGQEEAEDG
-18 VDRELDQTSTNA
+18 LDSVA
-30 EKTQEKISKAFSELG
+30 G
-45 KAILK
+45 KASGVGQALLK
-50 HNKDVSESNTS
+50 GIRTF
-61 TGKSL
+61 
-66 SQIAEE
+66 
-72 TGKTVN
+72 
-78 QLKSEVAKAAS
+78 AKW
-89 EYRKQGMNASD
+89 G
-100 AMKKAYSDI
+100 
-109 GYVAGE
+109 
-115 THKKVDKHLDD
+115 
-126 TKNKSEETK
+126 
-135 EKMQSVFSS
+135 
-144 IGNGALAL
+144 
-152 SKTIGKIS
+152 
-160 LAAASVAAT
+160 AAAATAAAT

-175 KSAVTAYADYEQL
+175 KSAVTAYSDYEQL

-328 KEMGISGITAE
+328 TEMGIT
-339 EAAEAVKNGSMTQ
+339 
-352 EEAFNAMGTTA
+352 GTTA

-392 QDFDVLVNNFVDSV
+392 QDFDVLVNNFVESV
-406 TTAGENILPRVEIA
+406 TTAGNNILPRVEIA

-429 KLAPV
+429 KLAPI

-531 TNGIPNILS
+531 TKGIPTILS
-540 TAITIVAKLASTL
+540 TAITIVSKLASTYLQNVPQL
-553 IQNIPQL
+553 IQ
-560 VQTGLSLLL
+560 TGIQLLL
-569 GLVQGIL
+569 GLVKGIL
-576 QAIPQ
+576 QAVPQ

-594 ETILSCIPLIIE
+594 ENILSCIPMMIE

-613 SLVDALPQI
+613 SLVDALPEI

-645 NEIIQAGIKLLVALI
+645 DEIIQSGIKLLVALI

-674 PQIIEGITGALLDHI
+674 PQIIEAVTGALLDHTD
-689 GDIIAAGVDLFMAL
+689 DIIAAGFDLFTSLLSNSAD
-703 VTNLPQIIAN
+703 IIADLV
-713 IAGKVPQI
+713 GKIPSI
-721 IASIVIAIG
+721 LTSIVGALRAG
-730 QCLGEMWEAGKRLMN
+730 AKEMAEAGVMLFTKF
-745 NLWQGLK
+745 WSGLK
-752 DVAPSIS
+752 QIADKIKGWAGEFMTGIKQLLGIDYYVETMDGKSFKGTAHS
-759 SWFKDFLHDL
+759 SSGSKP
-769 FIQDV
+769 
-774 NVQVDTSSLKSSA
+774 K
-787 TAKITNK
+787 
-794 STSARKHAK
+794 KHAK

-875 RGMESLNLKV
+875 RGMESVNLKV

>member
-9 RIALKGQDQ
+9 RIALKGQAETEDG
-18 VDRELDQTSTNA
+18 LDSVA
-30 EKTQEKISKAFSELG
+30 G
-45 KAILK
+45 KASGVGQALLK
-50 HNKDVSESNTS
+50 GIGTF
-61 TGKSL
+61 
-66 SQIAEE
+66 
-72 TGKTVN
+72 
-78 QLKSEVAKAAS
+78 AKW
-89 EYRKQGMNASD
+89 G
-100 AMKKAYSDI
+100 
-109 GYVAGE
+109 
-115 THKKVDKHLDD
+115 
-126 TKNKSEETK
+126 
-135 EKMQSVFSS
+135 
-144 IGNGALAL
+144 
-152 SKTIGKIS
+152 
-160 LAAASVAAT
+160 AAAATAAAT

-175 KSAVTAYADYEQL
+175 KSAVTAYSDYEQL

-328 KEMGISGITAE
+328 TEMGIT
-339 EAAEAVKNGSMTQ
+339 
-352 EEAFNAMGTTA
+352 GTTA

-392 QDFDVLVNNFVDSV
+392 QDFDVLVNNFVESV
-406 TTAGENILPRVEIA
+406 TTAGNNILPRVEIA

-429 KLAPV
+429 KLAPI

-509 VEALPDILTAGIQ
+509 VEALPDILDAGIE

-531 TNGIPNILS
+531 TNGIPTILS
-540 TAITIVAKLASTL
+540 TAITIVSQLASTL
-553 IQNIPQL
+553 IQNVPQI
-560 VQTGLSLLL
+560 VQTGIQLLL
-569 GLVQGIL
+569 GLANGIL
-576 QAIPQ
+576 QAVPQ

-594 ETILSCIPLIIE
+594 ENILSCIPMIIE

-630 PQIINGIIETLLGHI
+630 PQIINGIIEALLGHI
-645 NEIIQAGIKLLVALI
+645 DEIIQAGIKLLVALI

-674 PQIIEGITGALLDHI
+674 PQIIEAITGALLEHLDDMI
-689 GDIIAAGVDLFMAL
+689 YAGVDLFMAL
-703 VTNLPQIIAN
+703 ITNLAEIKNALASKMPE
-713 IAGKVPQI
+713 I
-721 IASIVIAIG
+721 IASIVRAIG
-730 QCLGEMWEAGKRLMN
+730 ECLGEMWEAGKRLMN
-745 NLWQGLK
+745 KLWQGLK
-752 DVAPSIS
+752 EVAPNIA
-759 SWFKDFLHDL
+759 SWFKNFLHNL

-875 RGMESLNLKV
+875 EGMESVNMKV
-885 DKRELARMIREV
+885 DKREFARMVKEV
-897 TTT
+897 TAT

>member
-9 RIALKGQDQ
+9 RIALKGQEETEDG
-18 VDRELDQTSTNA
+18 LDSVA
-30 EKTQEKISKAFSELG
+30 G
-45 KAILK
+45 KASGVGQALLK
-50 HNKDVSESNTS
+50 GIGTF
-61 TGKSL
+61 
-66 SQIAEE
+66 
-72 TGKTVN
+72 
-78 QLKSEVAKAAS
+78 AKW
-89 EYRKQGMNASD
+89 G
-100 AMKKAYSDI
+100 
-109 GYVAGE
+109 
-115 THKKVDKHLDD
+115 
-126 TKNKSEETK
+126 
-135 EKMQSVFSS
+135 
-144 IGNGALAL
+144 
-152 SKTIGKIS
+152 
-160 LAAASVAAT
+160 AAAATAAAT

-175 KSAVTAYADYEQL
+175 KSAVTAYSDYEQL

-328 KEMGISGITAE
+328 TEMGIT
-339 EAAEAVKNGSMTQ
+339 
-352 EEAFNAMGTTA
+352 GTTA

-392 QDFDVLVNNFVDSV
+392 QDFDVLVNNFVESV
-406 TTAGENILPRVEIA
+406 TSAGNNILPRVEIA

-429 KLAPV
+429 KLAPI

-444 TTLPSMIKAGTS
+444 TTVPSMIKAGTS

-509 VEALPDILTAGIQ
+509 VEALPDILDAGIE

-531 TNGIPNILS
+531 TNGIPTILS
-540 TAITIVAKLASTL
+540 TAITIVSQLASTL
-553 IQNIPQL
+553 IQNVPQI
-560 VQTGLSLLL
+560 VQTGIQLLL
-569 GLVQGIL
+569 GLANGIL
-576 QAIPQ
+576 QAVPQ

-594 ETILSCIPLIIE
+594 ENILSCIPMIIE

-630 PQIINGIIETLLGHI
+630 PQIISSIIEALLSHI
-645 NEIIQAGIKLLVALI
+645 DEIIQAGIKLLVALI

-689 GDIIAAGVDLFMAL
+689 DDIIAAGVELFMAL
-703 VTNLPQIIAN
+703 VTNLPQIIVS

-721 IASIVIAIG
+721 ITGIVSAIG

-745 NLWQGLK
+745 KLWEGMKAIAPDIAAWTKEFVKSIFTLNINVGG
-752 DVAPSIS
+752 VAQNIAN
-759 SWFKDFLHDL
+759 KAA
-769 FIQDV
+769 Q
-774 NVQVDTSSLKSSA
+774 A
-787 TAKITNK
+787 TGSGNTG
-794 STSARKHAK
+794 SFTARKHAK

-875 RGMESLNLKV
+875 EGMESVNMKV
-885 DKRELARMIREV
+885 DKREFARMVKEV
-897 TTT
+897 TAT

>member
-9 RIALKGQDQ
+9 RIALKGQQETEDG
-18 VDRELDQTSTNA
+18 LDSV
-30 EKTQEKISKAFSELG
+30 SG
-45 KAILK
+45 KASKVGDVFLK
-50 HNKDVSESNTS
+50 GIGT
-61 TGKSL
+61 
-66 SQIAEE
+66 IAKW
-72 TGKTVN
+72 G
-78 QLKSEVAKAAS
+78 VA
-89 EYRKQGMNASD
+89 
-100 AMKKAYSDI
+100 
-109 GYVAGE
+109 
-115 THKKVDKHLDD
+115 T
-126 TKNKSEETK
+126 
-135 EKMQSVFSS
+135 
-144 IGNGALAL
+144 
-152 SKTIGKIS
+152 
-160 LAAASVAAT
+160 ASVAAT

-175 KSAVTAYADYEQL
+175 KSAVTAYSDYEQL

-302 DAEKLSGQK
+302 DASKLSGQK

-318 DIVDAIHVVQ
+318 DIVDAIHIVQ
-328 KEMGISGITAE
+328 TEMGIT
-339 EAAEAVKNGSMTQ
+339 
-352 EEAFNAMGTTA
+352 GTTA

-392 QDFDVLVNNFVDSV
+392 QDFDVLVNNFVESV
-406 TTAGENILPRVEIA
+406 TTAGNNILPRVEIA

-429 KLAPV
+429 KLAPI

-531 TNGIPNILS
+531 TNGIPTILS
-540 TAITIVAKLASTL
+540 TAITIVSQLASTL
-553 IQNIPQL
+553 IQNVPQI
-560 VQTGLSLLL
+560 VQTGIQLLL
-569 GLVQGIL
+569 GLANGIL
-576 QAIPQ
+576 QAVPQ

-594 ETILSCIPLIIE
+594 ENILSCIPMIIE

-630 PQIINGIIETLLGHI
+630 PQIISSIIEALLSHI
-645 NEIIQAGIKLLVALI
+645 DEIIQAGIKLLVALI

-689 GDIIAAGVDLFMAL
+689 DDIIAAGVELFMAL
-703 VTNLPQIIAN
+703 VTNLPQIIVS

-721 IASIVIAIG
+721 ITGIVSAIG

-745 NLWQGLK
+745 KLWEGMKAIAPDIAAWTKEFVKSIFTLNINVGG
-752 DVAPSIS
+752 VAQNIAN
-759 SWFKDFLHDL
+759 KAA
-769 FIQDV
+769 Q
-774 NVQVDTSSLKSSA
+774 A
-787 TAKITNK
+787 TGSGNTG
-794 STSARKHAK
+794 SFTARKHAK

-875 RGMESLNLKV
+875 EGMESVNMKV
-885 DKRELARMIREV
+885 DKREFARMVKEV
-897 TTT
+897 TAT

>member
-9 RIALKGQDQ
+9 RIALKGQAETEDG
-18 VDRELDQTSTNA
+18 LDSVA
-30 EKTQEKISKAFSELG
+30 G
-45 KAILK
+45 KASGVGQALLK
-50 HNKDVSESNTS
+50 GIGTF
-61 TGKSL
+61 
-66 SQIAEE
+66 
-72 TGKTVN
+72 
-78 QLKSEVAKAAS
+78 AKW
-89 EYRKQGMNASD
+89 G
-100 AMKKAYSDI
+100 
-109 GYVAGE
+109 
-115 THKKVDKHLDD
+115 
-126 TKNKSEETK
+126 
-135 EKMQSVFSS
+135 
-144 IGNGALAL
+144 
-152 SKTIGKIS
+152 
-160 LAAASVAAT
+160 AAAATAAAT

-175 KSAVTAYADYEQL
+175 KSAVTAYSDYEQL

-328 KEMGISGITAE
+328 TEMGIT
-339 EAAEAVKNGSMTQ
+339 
-352 EEAFNAMGTTA
+352 GTTA

-392 QDFDVLVNNFVDSV
+392 QDFDGLVNNFVESV
-406 TTAGENILPRVEIA
+406 TTAGNNILPRVEIA

-429 KLAPV
+429 KLAPIV
-434 IAKTVPNIVS
+434 AKTVPNIVS

-531 TNGIPNILS
+531 TNGIPTILS
-540 TAITIVAKLASTL
+540 TAITIVSKLASTYLENVPQL
-553 IQNIPQL
+553 IQ
-560 VQTGLSLLL
+560 TGIQLLL
-569 GLVQGIL
+569 GLVKGIL
-576 QAIPQ
+576 QAVPQ

-594 ETILSCIPLIIE
+594 ENILSCIPMIIE

-630 PQIINGIIETLLGHI
+630 PQIINGIIEALLGHI
-645 NEIIQAGIKLLVALI
+645 DEIIQAGIKLLVALI

-674 PQIIEGITGALLDHI
+674 PQIIEGITSALIDHI
-689 GDIIAAGVDLFMAL
+689 DDIIAAGVELFMAL
-703 VTNLPQIIAN
+703 VTNLPQIIVS

-721 IASIVIAIG
+721 ITGIVSAIG

-745 NLWQGLK
+745 KLWEGMKAIAPDIAAWTKEFVKSIFTLNINVGG
-752 DVAPSIS
+752 VAQNIAN
-759 SWFKDFLHDL
+759 KAA
-769 FIQDV
+769 Q
-774 NVQVDTSSLKSSA
+774 A
-787 TAKITNK
+787 TGSGNTG
-794 STSARKHAK
+794 SFTARKHAK

-875 RGMESLNLKV
+875 EGMESVNMKV
-885 DKRELARMIREV
+885 DKREFARMVKEV
-897 TTT
+897 TAT

>member
-9 RIALKGQDQ
+9 RIALKGQQETEDG
-18 VDRELDQTSTNA
+18 LDSV
-30 EKTQEKISKAFSELG
+30 SG
-45 KAILK
+45 KASKVGDVFLK
-50 HNKDVSESNTS
+50 GIGT
-61 TGKSL
+61 
-66 SQIAEE
+66 IAKW
-72 TGKTVN
+72 G
-78 QLKSEVAKAAS
+78 VA
-89 EYRKQGMNASD
+89 
-100 AMKKAYSDI
+100 
-109 GYVAGE
+109 
-115 THKKVDKHLDD
+115 T
-126 TKNKSEETK
+126 
-135 EKMQSVFSS
+135 
-144 IGNGALAL
+144 
-152 SKTIGKIS
+152 
-160 LAAASVAAT
+160 ASVAAT

-175 KSAVTAYADYEQL
+175 KSAVTAYSDYEQL

-328 KEMGISGITAE
+328 TEMGIT
-339 EAAEAVKNGSMTQ
+339 
-352 EEAFNAMGTTA
+352 GTTA

-392 QDFDVLVNNFVDSV
+392 QNFDVLVNNFVESV
-406 TTAGENILPRVEIA
+406 TTAGNNILPRVEIA

-429 KLAPV
+429 KLAPI

-477 DIINQLI
+477 NIVNQLI
-484 EVIVDNLPL
+484 SVIVTNLPMIL
-493 IIEAA
+493 NAA

-509 VEALPDILTAGIQ
+509 VEALPDILDAGIE

-531 TNGIPNILS
+531 TTGIPTILS
-540 TAITIVAKLASTL
+540 TAITIVSQLASIL
-553 IQNIPQL
+553 IQNVPQI
-560 VQTGLSLLL
+560 VQTGIQLLL
-569 GLVQGIL
+569 GLANGIL
-576 QAIPQ
+576 QAVPQ

-594 ETILSCIPLIIE
+594 ENILSCIPMIIE

-630 PQIINGIIETLLGHI
+630 PQIINGIIEALLGHI
-645 NEIIQAGIKLLVALI
+645 DEIIQAGIKLLVALI

-674 PQIIEGITGALLDHI
+674 PQIIEAITGALLEHLDDMI
-689 GDIIAAGVDLFMAL
+689 YAGVDLFMAL
-703 VTNLPQIIAN
+703 ITNLAEIKNALASKMPE
-713 IAGKVPQI
+713 I
-721 IASIVIAIG
+721 IASIVRAIG
-730 QCLGEMWEAGKRLMN
+730 ECLGEMWEAGKRLMN
-745 NLWQGLK
+745 KLWQGLK
-752 DVAPSIS
+752 EVAPNIA
-759 SWFKDFLHDL
+759 SWFKDFLHNL

-846 GQSSSGSKNDNALL
+846 CQSSSGSKNDNALL

-875 RGMESLNLKV
+875 EGMESVNMKV
-885 DKRELARMIREV
+885 DKREFARMVKEV
-897 TTT
+897 TAT

>member
-9 RIALKGQDQ
+9 RIALKGQQETEDG
-18 VDRELDQTSTNA
+18 LDSV
-30 EKTQEKISKAFSELG
+30 SG
-45 KAILK
+45 KASKVGDVFLK
-50 HNKDVSESNTS
+50 GIGT
-61 TGKSL
+61 
-66 SQIAEE
+66 IAKW
-72 TGKTVN
+72 GV
-78 QLKSEVAKAAS
+78 
-89 EYRKQGMNASD
+89 
-100 AMKKAYSDI
+100 
-109 GYVAGE
+109 
-115 THKKVDKHLDD
+115 
-126 TKNKSEETK
+126 
-135 EKMQSVFSS
+135 
-144 IGNGALAL
+144 
-152 SKTIGKIS
+152 
-160 LAAASVAAT
+160 AAASVAAT

-188 VGGVETLFKDSAS
+188 VGGVETLFKDSAG

-318 DIVDAIHVVQ
+318 DIVDALHVEQ
-328 KEMGISGITAE
+328 TEMGIP
-339 EAAEAVKNGSMTQ
+339 
-352 EEAFNAMGTTA
+352 GTTA

-392 QDFDVLVNNFVDSV
+392 QDFDVLVNNFVESV
-406 TTAGENILPRVEIA
+406 TTAGNNILPRVEIA

-429 KLAPV
+429 KLAPI

-509 VEALPDILTAGIQ
+509 VEALPDILDAGIE

-531 TNGIPNILS
+531 TNGIPTILS
-540 TAITIVAKLASTL
+540 TAITIVSQLASTL
-553 IQNIPQL
+553 IQNVPQI
-560 VQTGLSLLL
+560 VQTGIQLLL
-569 GLVQGIL
+569 GLANGIL
-576 QAIPQ
+576 QAVPQ

-594 ETILSCIPLIIE
+594 ENILSCIPMIIE

-630 PQIINGIIETLLGHI
+630 PQIINGIIEALLGHI
-645 NEIIQAGIKLLVALI
+645 DEIIQAGIKLLVALI

-674 PQIIEGITGALLDHI
+674 PQIIEGITGALIDHI
-689 GDIIAAGVDLFMAL
+689 DDIIAAGVELFMAL
-703 VTNLPQIIAN
+703 VTNLPQIIVS

-721 IASIVIAIG
+721 ITGIVSAIG

-745 NLWQGLK
+745 KLWEGMKAIAPDIAAWTKEFVKSIFTLNINVGG
-752 DVAPSIS
+752 VAQNIAN
-759 SWFKDFLHDL
+759 KAA
-769 FIQDV
+769 Q
-774 NVQVDTSSLKSSA
+774 A
-787 TAKITNK
+787 TGSGNTG
-794 STSARKHAK
+794 SFTARKHAK

-875 RGMESLNLKV
+875 EGMESVNMKV
-885 DKRELARMIREV
+885 DKREFARMVKEV
-897 TTT
+897 TAT

>member
-9 RIALKGQDQ
+9 RIALKGQAETEDG
-18 VDRELDQTSTNA
+18 LDSVA
-30 EKTQEKISKAFSELG
+30 G
-45 KAILK
+45 KASGVGQALLK
-50 HNKDVSESNTS
+50 GIGTF
-61 TGKSL
+61 
-66 SQIAEE
+66 
-72 TGKTVN
+72 
-78 QLKSEVAKAAS
+78 AKW
-89 EYRKQGMNASD
+89 G
-100 AMKKAYSDI
+100 
-109 GYVAGE
+109 
-115 THKKVDKHLDD
+115 
-126 TKNKSEETK
+126 
-135 EKMQSVFSS
+135 
-144 IGNGALAL
+144 
-152 SKTIGKIS
+152 
-160 LAAASVAAT
+160 AAAATAAAT

-175 KSAVTAYADYEQL
+175 KSAVTAYSDYEQL

-302 DAEKLSGQK
+302 DAKKLSGQK

-328 KEMGISGITAE
+328 TEMGIT
-339 EAAEAVKNGSMTQ
+339 
-352 EEAFNAMGTTA
+352 GTTA

-392 QDFDVLVNNFVDSV
+392 QDFDVLVNNFVESV
-406 TTAGENILPRVEIA
+406 TTAGNNILPRVEIA

-429 KLAPV
+429 KLAPI

-531 TNGIPNILS
+531 TNGIPTILS
-540 TAITIVAKLASTL
+540 TAITIVSQLASTL
-553 IQNIPQL
+553 IQNVPQI
-560 VQTGLSLLL
+560 VQTGIQLLL
-569 GLVQGIL
+569 GLANGIL
-576 QAIPQ
+576 QAVPQ

-594 ETILSCIPLIIE
+594 ENILSCIPMIIE

-630 PQIINGIIETLLGHI
+630 PQIISSIIEALLSHI
-645 NEIIQAGIKLLVALI
+645 DEIIQAGIKLLVALI

-689 GDIIAAGVDLFMAL
+689 DDIIAAGVELFMAL
-703 VTNLPQIIAN
+703 VTNLPQIIVS

-721 IASIVIAIG
+721 ITGIVSAIG

-745 NLWQGLK
+745 KLWEGMKAIAPDIAAWTKEFVKSIFTLNINVGG
-752 DVAPSIS
+752 VAQNIAN
-759 SWFKDFLHDL
+759 KAA
-769 FIQDV
+769 Q
-774 NVQVDTSSLKSSA
+774 A
-787 TAKITNK
+787 TGSGNTG
-794 STSARKHAK
+794 SFTARKHAK

-846 GQSSSGSKNDNALL
+846 GQSSSGSKNDNVLL

-875 RGMESLNLKV
+875 EGMESVNMKV
-885 DKRELARMIREV
+885 DKREFARMVKEV
-897 TTT
+897 TAT

>member
-9 RIALKGQDQ
+9 RIALKGQQETEDG
-18 VDRELDQTSTNA
+18 LDSV
-30 EKTQEKISKAFSELG
+30 SG
-45 KAILK
+45 KASKVGDVFLK
-50 HNKDVSESNTS
+50 GIGT
-61 TGKSL
+61 
-66 SQIAEE
+66 IAKW
-72 TGKTVN
+72 GV
-78 QLKSEVAKAAS
+78 
-89 EYRKQGMNASD
+89 
-100 AMKKAYSDI
+100 
-109 GYVAGE
+109 
-115 THKKVDKHLDD
+115 
-126 TKNKSEETK
+126 
-135 EKMQSVFSS
+135 
-144 IGNGALAL
+144 
-152 SKTIGKIS
+152 
-160 LAAASVAAT
+160 AAASVAAT

-188 VGGVETLFKDSAS
+188 VGGVETLFKDSAG

-328 KEMGISGITAE
+328 TEMGIT
-339 EAAEAVKNGSMTQ
+339 
-352 EEAFNAMGTTA
+352 GTTA

-381 QNLVVGIADDT
+381 QNLIVGIADDT
-392 QDFDVLVNNFVDSV
+392 QDFDVLVNNFVESV
-406 TTAGENILPRVEIA
+406 TTAGNNILPRVEIA

-477 DIINQLI
+477 NIVNQLI
-484 EVIVDNLPL
+484 SVIVTNLPMIL
-493 IIEAA
+493 NAA

-509 VEALPDILTAGIQ
+509 VEALPDILDAGIE

-531 TNGIPNILS
+531 TNGIPTILS
-540 TAITIVAKLASTL
+540 TAITIVSQLASTL
-553 IQNIPQL
+553 IQNVPQI
-560 VQTGLSLLL
+560 VQTGIQLLL
-569 GLVQGIL
+569 GLANGIL
-576 QAIPQ
+576 QAVPQ

-594 ETILSCIPLIIE
+594 ENILSCIPMIIE

-622 IQSIVAVL
+622 IDTIVSVL
-630 PQIINGIIETLLGHI
+630 PEIISSIIEALLSHI
-645 NEIIQAGIKLLVALI
+645 DEIIQAGVKLLVALI

-674 PQIIEGITGALLDHI
+674 PQIIEAITGALLEHLDDMI
-689 GDIIAAGVDLFMAL
+689 YAGVDLFMAL
-703 VTNLPQIIAN
+703 ITNLAEIKNALASKMPE
-713 IAGKVPQI
+713 I
-721 IASIVIAIG
+721 IASIVRAIG
-730 QCLGEMWEAGKRLMN
+730 ECLGEMWEAGKRLMN
-745 NLWQGLK
+745 KLWQGLK
-752 DVAPSIS
+752 EVAPNIA
-759 SWFKDFLHDL
+759 SWFKDFLHNL

-875 RGMESLNLKV
+875 EGMESVNMKV
-885 DKRELARMIREV
+885 DKREFARMVKEV
-897 TTT
+897 TAT

>member
-9 RIALKGQDQ
+9 RIALKGQEETEDG
-18 VDRELDQTSTNA
+18 LDSVA
-30 EKTQEKISKAFSELG
+30 G
-45 KAILK
+45 KASGVGQALLK
-50 HNKDVSESNTS
+50 GIGTF
-61 TGKSL
+61 
-66 SQIAEE
+66 
-72 TGKTVN
+72 
-78 QLKSEVAKAAS
+78 AKW
-89 EYRKQGMNASD
+89 G
-100 AMKKAYSDI
+100 
-109 GYVAGE
+109 
-115 THKKVDKHLDD
+115 
-126 TKNKSEETK
+126 
-135 EKMQSVFSS
+135 
-144 IGNGALAL
+144 
-152 SKTIGKIS
+152 
-160 LAAASVAAT
+160 AAAATAAAT

-175 KSAVTAYADYEQL
+175 KSAVTAYSDYEQL

-328 KEMGISGITAE
+328 TEMGIT
-339 EAAEAVKNGSMTQ
+339 
-352 EEAFNAMGTTA
+352 GTTA

-392 QDFDVLVNNFVDSV
+392 QDFDGLVNNFVESV
-406 TTAGENILPRVEIA
+406 TTAGNNILPRVEIA

-429 KLAPV
+429 KLAPIV
-434 IAKTVPNIVS
+434 AKTVPNIVS

-463 GLLKAVPE
+463 GLLKAVPD

-509 VEALPDILTAGIQ
+509 VEALPDILDAGIE

-531 TNGIPNILS
+531 TNGIPTILS
-540 TAITIVAKLASTL
+540 TAITIVSQLASTL
-553 IQNIPQL
+553 IQNVPQI
-560 VQTGLSLLL
+560 VQTGIQLLL
-569 GLVQGIL
+569 GLANGIL
-576 QAIPQ
+576 QAVPQ
-581 LLQELPGIITQMV
+581 LIQELPGIITQMV
-594 ETILSCIPLIIE
+594 ENILSCIPMIIE

-630 PQIINGIIETLLGHI
+630 PQIINGIIEALLGHI
-645 NEIIQAGIKLLVALI
+645 DEIIQAGIKLLVALI

-674 PQIIEGITGALLDHI
+674 PQIIEGITGALIDHI
-689 GDIIAAGVDLFMAL
+689 DDMIYAGVDLFMAL
-703 VTNLPQIIAN
+703 ITNLAEIKNALASKMPE
-713 IAGKVPQI
+713 I
-721 IASIVIAIG
+721 IASIVRAIG
-730 QCLGEMWEAGKRLMN
+730 ECLGEMWEAGKRLMN
-745 NLWQGLK
+745 KLWQGLK
-752 DVAPSIS
+752 EVAPNIA
-759 SWFKDFLHDL
+759 SWFKDFLHNL

-875 RGMESLNLKV
+875 EGMESVNMKV
-885 DKRELARMIREV
+885 DKREFARMVKEV
-897 TTT
+897 TAT

>member
-9 RIALKGQDQ
+9 RIALKGQEETEDG
-18 VDRELDQTSTNA
+18 LDSVA
-30 EKTQEKISKAFSELG
+30 G
-45 KAILK
+45 KASGVGQALLK
-50 HNKDVSESNTS
+50 GIGTF
-61 TGKSL
+61 
-66 SQIAEE
+66 
-72 TGKTVN
+72 
-78 QLKSEVAKAAS
+78 AKW
-89 EYRKQGMNASD
+89 G
-100 AMKKAYSDI
+100 
-109 GYVAGE
+109 
-115 THKKVDKHLDD
+115 
-126 TKNKSEETK
+126 
-135 EKMQSVFSS
+135 
-144 IGNGALAL
+144 
-152 SKTIGKIS
+152 
-160 LAAASVAAT
+160 AAAATAAAT

-175 KSAVTAYADYEQL
+175 KSAVTAYSDYEQL

-252 DMSDNANKMGTS
+252 DMSDNANNMGTS

-328 KEMGISGITAE
+328 TEMGIT
-339 EAAEAVKNGSMTQ
+339 
-352 EEAFNAMGTTA
+352 GTTA

-392 QDFDVLVNNFVDSV
+392 QDFNVLVNNFVESV
-406 TTAGENILPRVEIA
+406 TTAGNNILPRVEIA

-429 KLAPV
+429 KLAPI

-509 VEALPDILTAGIQ
+509 VEALPDILDAGIE

-531 TNGIPNILS
+531 TTGIPTILS
-540 TAITIVAKLASTL
+540 TAITIVSQLASTL
-553 IQNIPQL
+553 IQNVPQI
-560 VQTGLSLLL
+560 VQTGIQLLL
-569 GLVQGIL
+569 GLANGIL
-576 QAIPQ
+576 QAVPQ

-594 ETILSCIPLIIE
+594 ENILSCIPMIIE

-630 PQIINGIIETLLGHI
+630 PQIINGIIEALLGHI
-645 NEIIQAGIKLLVALI
+645 DEIIQAGIKLLVALI

-674 PQIIEGITGALLDHI
+674 PQIIEAITGALLEHLDDMI
-689 GDIIAAGVDLFMAL
+689 YAGVDLFMAL
-703 VTNLPQIIAN
+703 ITNLAEIKNALASKMPE
-713 IAGKVPQI
+713 I
-721 IASIVIAIG
+721 IASIVRAIG
-730 QCLGEMWEAGKRLMN
+730 ECLGEMWEAGKRLMN
-745 NLWQGLK
+745 KLWQGLK
-752 DVAPSIS
+752 EVAPNIA
-759 SWFKDFLHDL
+759 SWFKDFLHNL

-875 RGMESLNLKV
+875 EGMESVNMKV
-885 DKRELARMIREV
+885 DKREFARMVKEV
-897 TTT
+897 TAT

>member
-9 RIALKGQDQ
+9 RIALKGQAETEDG
-18 VDRELDQTSTNA
+18 LDSVA
-30 EKTQEKISKAFSELG
+30 G
-45 KAILK
+45 KASGVGQALLK
-50 HNKDVSESNTS
+50 GIGTF
-61 TGKSL
+61 
-66 SQIAEE
+66 
-72 TGKTVN
+72 
-78 QLKSEVAKAAS
+78 AKW
-89 EYRKQGMNASD
+89 G
-100 AMKKAYSDI
+100 
-109 GYVAGE
+109 
-115 THKKVDKHLDD
+115 
-126 TKNKSEETK
+126 
-135 EKMQSVFSS
+135 
-144 IGNGALAL
+144 
-152 SKTIGKIS
+152 
-160 LAAASVAAT
+160 AAAATAAAT

-175 KSAVTAYADYEQL
+175 KSAVTAYSDYEQL

-328 KEMGISGITAE
+328 TEMGIT
-339 EAAEAVKNGSMTQ
+339 
-352 EEAFNAMGTTA
+352 GTTA

-381 QNLVVGIADDT
+381 QNLIVGIADDT
-392 QDFDVLVNNFVDSV
+392 QDFDVLVNNFVESV
-406 TTAGENILPRVEIA
+406 TTAGNNILPRVEIA

-429 KLAPV
+429 KLAPI

-477 DIINQLI
+477 NIVNQLI
-484 EVIVDNLPL
+484 SVIVTNLPMIL
-493 IIEAA
+493 NAA

-509 VEALPDILTAGIQ
+509 VEALPDILDAGIE

-531 TNGIPNILS
+531 TTGIPTILS
-540 TAITIVAKLASTL
+540 TAITIVSQLASTL
-553 IQNIPQL
+553 IQNVPQI
-560 VQTGLSLLL
+560 VQTGIQLLL
-569 GLVQGIL
+569 GLANGIL
-576 QAIPQ
+576 QAVPQ

-594 ETILSCIPLIIE
+594 ENILSCIPMIIE

-630 PQIINGIIETLLGHI
+630 PQIINGIIEALLGHI
-645 NEIIQAGIKLLVALI
+645 DEIIQAGIKLLVALI

-674 PQIIEGITGALLDHI
+674 PQIIEAITGALLEHLDDMI
-689 GDIIAAGVDLFMAL
+689 YAGVDLFMAL
-703 VTNLPQIIAN
+703 ITNLAEIKNALASKMPE
-713 IAGKVPQI
+713 I
-721 IASIVIAIG
+721 IASIVRAIG
-730 QCLGEMWEAGKRLMN
+730 ECLGEMWEAGKRLMN
-745 NLWQGLK
+745 KLWQGLK
-752 DVAPSIS
+752 EVAPNIA
-759 SWFKDFLHDL
+759 SWFKDFLHNL

-846 GQSSSGSKNDNALL
+846 CQSSSGSKNDNALL

-875 RGMESLNLKV
+875 EGMESVNMKV
-885 DKRELARMIREV
+885 DKREFARMVKEV
-897 TTT
+897 TAT

>member
-9 RIALKGQDQ
+9 RIALKGQAETEDG
-18 VDRELDQTSTNA
+18 LDSVA
-30 EKTQEKISKAFSELG
+30 G
-45 KAILK
+45 KASGVGQALLK
-50 HNKDVSESNTS
+50 GIGTF
-61 TGKSL
+61 
-66 SQIAEE
+66 
-72 TGKTVN
+72 
-78 QLKSEVAKAAS
+78 AKW
-89 EYRKQGMNASD
+89 G
-100 AMKKAYSDI
+100 
-109 GYVAGE
+109 
-115 THKKVDKHLDD
+115 
-126 TKNKSEETK
+126 
-135 EKMQSVFSS
+135 
-144 IGNGALAL
+144 
-152 SKTIGKIS
+152 
-160 LAAASVAAT
+160 AAAATAAAT

-175 KSAVTAYADYEQL
+175 KSAVTAYSDYEQL

-328 KEMGISGITAE
+328 TEMGIT
-339 EAAEAVKNGSMTQ
+339 
-352 EEAFNAMGTTA
+352 GTTA

-392 QDFDVLVNNFVDSV
+392 QDFDGLVNNFVESV
-406 TTAGENILPRVEIA
+406 TTAGNNILPRVEIA

-429 KLAPV
+429 KLAPIV
-434 IAKTVPNIVS
+434 AKTVPNIVS

-531 TNGIPNILS
+531 TNGIPTILS
-540 TAITIVAKLASTL
+540 TAIDIVSKLAMTFYK
-553 IQNIPQL
+553 NEPQII
-560 VQTGLSLLL
+560 QTGLQLLL
-569 GLVQGIL
+569 GLVKGIL
-576 QAIPQ
+576 QAVPQ
-581 LLQELPGIITQMV
+581 LLSVLPDIINQGV
-594 ETILSCIPLIIE
+594 ESLLSEIPMIIE

-630 PQIINGIIETLLGHI
+630 PQIISSIIEALLSHI
-645 NEIIQAGIKLLVALI
+645 DEIIQAGIKLLVALI

-689 GDIIAAGVDLFMAL
+689 DDMIYAGVDLFMAL
-703 VTNLPQIIAN
+703 ITNLAEIKNALASKMPE
-713 IAGKVPQI
+713 I
-721 IASIVIAIG
+721 IASIVRAIG
-730 QCLGEMWEAGKRLMN
+730 ECLGEMWEAGKRLMN
-745 NLWQGLK
+745 KLWQGLK
-752 DVAPSIS
+752 EVAPNIA
-759 SWFKDFLHDL
+759 SWFKDFLHNL

-875 RGMESLNLKV
+875 EGMESVNMKV
-885 DKRELARMIREV
+885 DKREFARMVKEV
-897 TTT
+897 TAT

>member
-9 RIALKGQDQ
+9 RIALKGQEETEDG
-18 VDRELDQTSTNA
+18 LDSVA
-30 EKTQEKISKAFSELG
+30 G
-45 KAILK
+45 KASGVGQALLK
-50 HNKDVSESNTS
+50 GIGTF
-61 TGKSL
+61 
-66 SQIAEE
+66 
-72 TGKTVN
+72 
-78 QLKSEVAKAAS
+78 AKW
-89 EYRKQGMNASD
+89 G
-100 AMKKAYSDI
+100 
-109 GYVAGE
+109 
-115 THKKVDKHLDD
+115 
-126 TKNKSEETK
+126 
-135 EKMQSVFSS
+135 
-144 IGNGALAL
+144 
-152 SKTIGKIS
+152 
-160 LAAASVAAT
+160 AAAATAAAT

-175 KSAVTAYADYEQL
+175 KSAVTAYSDYEQL

-302 DAEKLSGQK
+302 DAEKLSCQK

-328 KEMGISGITAE
+328 TEMGIT
-339 EAAEAVKNGSMTQ
+339 
-352 EEAFNAMGTTA
+352 GTTA

-392 QDFDVLVNNFVDSV
+392 QDFDVLVNNFVESV
-406 TTAGENILPRVEIA
+406 TTAGNNILPRVEIA

-429 KLAPV
+429 KLAPI

-531 TNGIPNILS
+531 TNGIPTILS
-540 TAITIVAKLASTL
+540 TAITIVSQLASTL
-553 IQNIPQL
+553 IQNVPQI
-560 VQTGLSLLL
+560 VQTGIQLLL
-569 GLVQGIL
+569 GLANGIL
-576 QAIPQ
+576 QAVPQ

-594 ETILSCIPLIIE
+594 ENILSCIPMIIE

-630 PQIINGIIETLLGHI
+630 PQIISSIIEALLSHI
-645 NEIIQAGIKLLVALI
+645 DEIIQAGIKLLVALI

-689 GDIIAAGVDLFMAL
+689 DDIIAAGVELFMAL
-703 VTNLPQIIAN
+703 VTNLPQIIVS

-721 IASIVIAIG
+721 ITGIVSAIG

-745 NLWQGLK
+745 KLWEGMKAIAPDIAAWTKEFVKSIFTLNINVGG
-752 DVAPSIS
+752 VAQNIAN
-759 SWFKDFLHDL
+759 KAA
-769 FIQDV
+769 Q
-774 NVQVDTSSLKSSA
+774 A
-787 TAKITNK
+787 TGSGNTG
-794 STSARKHAK
+794 SFTARKHAK

-875 RGMESLNLKV
+875 EGMESVNMKV
-885 DKRELARMIREV
+885 DKREFARMVKEV
-897 TTT
+897 TAT

>member
-9 RIALKGQDQ
+9 RIALKGQAETEDG
-18 VDRELDQTSTNA
+18 LDSVA
-30 EKTQEKISKAFSELG
+30 G
-45 KAILK
+45 KASGVGQVLLK
-50 HNKDVSESNTS
+50 GIGTF
-61 TGKSL
+61 
-66 SQIAEE
+66 
-72 TGKTVN
+72 
-78 QLKSEVAKAAS
+78 AKW
-89 EYRKQGMNASD
+89 G
-100 AMKKAYSDI
+100 
-109 GYVAGE
+109 
-115 THKKVDKHLDD
+115 
-126 TKNKSEETK
+126 
-135 EKMQSVFSS
+135 
-144 IGNGALAL
+144 
-152 SKTIGKIS
+152 
-160 LAAASVAAT
+160 AAAATAAAT

-175 KSAVTAYADYEQL
+175 KSAVTAYSDYEQL

-328 KEMGISGITAE
+328 TEMGIT
-339 EAAEAVKNGSMTQ
+339 
-352 EEAFNAMGTTA
+352 GTTA

-531 TNGIPNILS
+531 TNGIPTILS
-540 TAITIVAKLASTL
+540 TAITIVSKLASTYLENVPQL
-553 IQNIPQL
+553 IQ
-560 VQTGLSLLL
+560 TGIQLLL
-569 GLVQGIL
+569 GLVKGIL
-576 QAIPQ
+576 QAVPQ

-594 ETILSCIPLIIE
+594 ENILSCIPMIIE

-630 PQIINGIIETLLGHI
+630 PQIINGIIEALLGHI
-645 NEIIQAGIKLLVALI
+645 DEIIQAGIKLLVALI

-674 PQIIEGITGALLDHI
+674 PQIIEGITGALIDHI
-689 GDIIAAGVDLFMAL
+689 DDIIAAGVELFMAL
-703 VTNLPQIIAN
+703 VTNLPQIIVS

-721 IASIVIAIG
+721 ITGIVSAIG

-745 NLWQGLK
+745 KLWEGMRAIAPDIAAWTKEFVKSIFTLNINVGG
-752 DVAPSIS
+752 VAQNIAN
-759 SWFKDFLHDL
+759 KAA
-769 FIQDV
+769 Q
-774 NVQVDTSSLKSSA
+774 A
-787 TAKITNK
+787 TGSGNTG
-794 STSARKHAK
+794 SFTARKHAK

-875 RGMESLNLKV
+875 EGMESVNMKV
-885 DKRELARMIREV
+885 DKREFARMVKEV
-897 TTT
+897 TAT

>member
-1 MELFKIFG
+1 MHSALNWYKENAMELFKIFG
-9 RIALKGQDQ
+9 RIALKGQAETEDG
-18 VDRELDQTSTNA
+18 LDSVA
-30 EKTQEKISKAFSELG
+30 G
-45 KAILK
+45 KASGVGQALLK
-50 HNKDVSESNTS
+50 GIGTF
-61 TGKSL
+61 
-66 SQIAEE
+66 
-72 TGKTVN
+72 
-78 QLKSEVAKAAS
+78 AKW
-89 EYRKQGMNASD
+89 G
-100 AMKKAYSDI
+100 
-109 GYVAGE
+109 
-115 THKKVDKHLDD
+115 
-126 TKNKSEETK
+126 
-135 EKMQSVFSS
+135 
-144 IGNGALAL
+144 
-152 SKTIGKIS
+152 
-160 LAAASVAAT
+160 AAAATAAAT

-175 KSAVTAYADYEQL
+175 KSAVTAYSDYEQL

-328 KEMGISGITAE
+328 TEMGIT
-339 EAAEAVKNGSMTQ
+339 
-352 EEAFNAMGTTA
+352 GTTA

-392 QDFDVLVNNFVDSV
+392 QNFDVLVNNFVESV
-406 TTAGENILPRVEIA
+406 TTAGNNILPRVEIA

-429 KLAPV
+429 KLAPI

-477 DIINQLI
+477 NIVNQLI
-484 EVIVDNLPL
+484 SVIVTNLPMIL
-493 IIEAA
+493 NAA

-509 VEALPDILTAGIQ
+509 VEALPDILDAGIE

-531 TNGIPNILS
+531 TTGIPTILS
-540 TAITIVAKLASTL
+540 TAITIVSQLASTL
-553 IQNIPQL
+553 IQNVPQI
-560 VQTGLSLLL
+560 VQTGIQLLL
-569 GLVQGIL
+569 GLANGIL
-576 QAIPQ
+576 QAVPQ

-594 ETILSCIPLIIE
+594 ENILSCIPMIIE

-630 PQIINGIIETLLGHI
+630 PQIINGIIEALLGHI
-645 NEIIQAGIKLLVALI
+645 DEIIQAGIKLLVALI

-674 PQIIEGITGALLDHI
+674 PQIIEAITGALLEHLDDMI
-689 GDIIAAGVDLFMAL
+689 YAGVDLFMAL
-703 VTNLPQIIAN
+703 ITNLAEIKNALASKMPE
-713 IAGKVPQI
+713 I
-721 IASIVIAIG
+721 IASIVRAIG
-730 QCLGEMWEAGKRLMN
+730 ECLGEMWEAGKRLMN
-745 NLWQGLK
+745 KLWQGLK
-752 DVAPSIS
+752 EVAPNIA
-759 SWFKDFLHDL
+759 SWFKDFLHNL

-875 RGMESLNLKV
+875 EGMESVNMKV
-885 DKRELARMIREV
+885 DKREFARMVKEV
-897 TTT
+897 TAT

>member
-1 MELFKIFG
+1 MHSALNWYKENAMELFKIFG
-9 RIALKGQDQ
+9 RIALKGQAETEDG
-18 VDRELDQTSTNA
+18 LDSVA
-30 EKTQEKISKAFSELG
+30 G
-45 KAILK
+45 KASGVGQALLK
-50 HNKDVSESNTS
+50 GIGTF
-61 TGKSL
+61 
-66 SQIAEE
+66 
-72 TGKTVN
+72 
-78 QLKSEVAKAAS
+78 AKW
-89 EYRKQGMNASD
+89 G
-100 AMKKAYSDI
+100 
-109 GYVAGE
+109 
-115 THKKVDKHLDD
+115 
-126 TKNKSEETK
+126 
-135 EKMQSVFSS
+135 
-144 IGNGALAL
+144 
-152 SKTIGKIS
+152 
-160 LAAASVAAT
+160 AAAATAAAT

-175 KSAVTAYADYEQL
+175 KSAVTAYSDYEQL

-328 KEMGISGITAE
+328 TEMGIT
-339 EAAEAVKNGSMTQ
+339 
-352 EEAFNAMGTTA
+352 GTTA

-392 QDFDVLVNNFVDSV
+392 QDFDVLVNNFVESV
-406 TTAGENILPRVEIA
+406 TTAGNNILPRVEIA

-429 KLAPV
+429 KLAPI

-477 DIINQLI
+477 NIVNQLI
-484 EVIVDNLPL
+484 SVIVTNLPMIL
-493 IIEAA
+493 NAA

-509 VEALPDILTAGIQ
+509 VEALPDILDAGIE

-531 TNGIPNILS
+531 TNGIPTILS
-540 TAITIVAKLASTL
+540 TAITIVSQLASTL
-553 IQNIPQL
+553 IQNVPQI
-560 VQTGLSLLL
+560 VQTGIQLLL
-569 GLVQGIL
+569 GLANGIL
-576 QAIPQ
+576 QAVPQ

-594 ETILSCIPLIIE
+594 ENILSCIPMIIE

-622 IQSIVAVL
+622 IDTIVSVL
-630 PQIINGIIETLLGHI
+630 PEIISSIIEALLSHI
-645 NEIIQAGIKLLVALI
+645 DEIIQAGVKLLVALI

-674 PQIIEGITGALLDHI
+674 PQIIEAITGALLEHLDDMI
-689 GDIIAAGVDLFMAL
+689 YAGVDLFMAL
-703 VTNLPQIIAN
+703 ITNLAEIKNALASKMPE
-713 IAGKVPQI
+713 I
-721 IASIVIAIG
+721 IASIVRAIG
-730 QCLGEMWEAGKRLMN
+730 ECLGEMWEAGKRLMN
-745 NLWQGLK
+745 KLWQGLK
-752 DVAPSIS
+752 EVAPNIA
-759 SWFKDFLHDL
+759 SWFKDFLHNL

-875 RGMESLNLKV
+875 EGMESVNMKV
-885 DKRELARMIREV
+885 DKREFARMVKEV
-897 TTT
+897 TAT

>member
-9 RIALKGQDQ
+9 RIALKGQA
-18 VDRELDQTSTNA
+18 ETENGLDSVA
-30 EKTQEKISKAFSELG
+30 G
-45 KAILK
+45 KASGVGQALLK
-50 HNKDVSESNTS
+50 GIGTF
-61 TGKSL
+61 
-66 SQIAEE
+66 
-72 TGKTVN
+72 
-78 QLKSEVAKAAS
+78 AKW
-89 EYRKQGMNASD
+89 G
-100 AMKKAYSDI
+100 
-109 GYVAGE
+109 
-115 THKKVDKHLDD
+115 
-126 TKNKSEETK
+126 
-135 EKMQSVFSS
+135 
-144 IGNGALAL
+144 
-152 SKTIGKIS
+152 
-160 LAAASVAAT
+160 AAAATAAAT

-175 KSAVTAYADYEQL
+175 KSAVTAYSDYEQL

-328 KEMGISGITAE
+328 TEMGIT
-339 EAAEAVKNGSMTQ
+339 
-352 EEAFNAMGTTA
+352 GTTA

-392 QDFDVLVNNFVDSV
+392 QDFDVLVNNFVESV
-406 TTAGENILPRVEIA
+406 TTAGNNILPRVEIA

-509 VEALPDILTAGIQ
+509 VEALPDILDAGIE

-531 TNGIPNILS
+531 TNGIPTILS
-540 TAITIVAKLASTL
+540 TAITIVSQLASTL
-553 IQNIPQL
+553 IQNVPQI
-560 VQTGLSLLL
+560 VQTGIQLLL
-569 GLVQGIL
+569 GLANGIL
-576 QAIPQ
+576 QAVPQ

-594 ETILSCIPLIIE
+594 ENILSCIPMIIE

-630 PQIINGIIETLLGHI
+630 PQIISSIIEALLSHI
-645 NEIIQAGIKLLVALI
+645 DEIIQAGIKLLVALI

-689 GDIIAAGVDLFMAL
+689 DDIIAAGVELFMAL
-703 VTNLPQIIAN
+703 VTNLPQIIVS

-721 IASIVIAIG
+721 ITGIVSAIG

-745 NLWQGLK
+745 KLWEGMKAIAPDIAAWTKEFVKSIFTLNINVGG
-752 DVAPSIS
+752 VAQNIAN
-759 SWFKDFLHDL
+759 KAA
-769 FIQDV
+769 Q
-774 NVQVDTSSLKSSA
+774 A
-787 TAKITNK
+787 TGSGNTG
-794 STSARKHAK
+794 SFTARKHAK

-846 GQSSSGSKNDNALL
+846 GQSSSGSKNYNALL

-875 RGMESLNLKV
+875 KGMESVNMKV
-885 DKRELARMIREV
+885 DKREFARMVKEV
-897 TTT
+897 TAT

>member
-9 RIALKGQDQ
+9 RIALKGQAETEDG
-18 VDRELDQTSTNA
+18 LDSVA
-30 EKTQEKISKAFSELG
+30 G
-45 KAILK
+45 KASGVGQALLK
-50 HNKDVSESNTS
+50 GIGTF
-61 TGKSL
+61 
-66 SQIAEE
+66 
-72 TGKTVN
+72 
-78 QLKSEVAKAAS
+78 AKW
-89 EYRKQGMNASD
+89 G
-100 AMKKAYSDI
+100 
-109 GYVAGE
+109 
-115 THKKVDKHLDD
+115 
-126 TKNKSEETK
+126 
-135 EKMQSVFSS
+135 
-144 IGNGALAL
+144 
-152 SKTIGKIS
+152 
-160 LAAASVAAT
+160 AAAATAAAT

-175 KSAVTAYADYEQL
+175 KSAVTAYSDYEQL

-328 KEMGISGITAE
+328 TEMGIT
-339 EAAEAVKNGSMTQ
+339 
-352 EEAFNAMGTTA
+352 GTTA

-392 QDFDVLVNNFVDSV
+392 QNFDVLVNNFVESV
-406 TTAGENILPRVEIA
+406 TTAGNNILPRVEIA

-429 KLAPV
+429 KLAPI

-477 DIINQLI
+477 NIVNQLI
-484 EVIVDNLPL
+484 SVIVTNLPMIL
-493 IIEAA
+493 NAA

-509 VEALPDILTAGIQ
+509 VEALPDILDAGIE

-531 TNGIPNILS
+531 TNGIPTILS
-540 TAITIVAKLASTL
+540 TAITIVSQLASTL
-553 IQNIPQL
+553 IQNVPQI
-560 VQTGLSLLL
+560 VQTGIQLLL
-569 GLVQGIL
+569 GLANGIL
-576 QAIPQ
+576 QAVPQ

-594 ETILSCIPLIIE
+594 ENILSCIPMIIE

-630 PQIINGIIETLLGHI
+630 PQIINGIIEALLGHI
-645 NEIIQAGIKLLVALI
+645 DEIIQAGIKLLVALI

-674 PQIIEGITGALLDHI
+674 PQIIEAITGALLEHLDDMI
-689 GDIIAAGVDLFMAL
+689 YAGVDLFMAL
-703 VTNLPQIIAN
+703 ITNLAEIKNALASKMPE
-713 IAGKVPQI
+713 I
-721 IASIVIAIG
+721 IASIVRAIG
-730 QCLGEMWEAGKRLMN
+730 ECLGEMWEAGKRLMN
-745 NLWQGLK
+745 KLWQGLK
-752 DVAPSIS
+752 EVAPNIA
-759 SWFKDFLHDL
+759 SWFKDFLHNL

-875 RGMESLNLKV
+875 EGMESVNMKV
-885 DKRELARMIREV
+885 DKREFARMVKEV
-897 TTT
+897 TAT

>member
-9 RIALKGQDQ
+9 RIALKGQQETEDG
-18 VDRELDQTSTNA
+18 LDSVA
-30 EKTQEKISKAFSELG
+30 G
-45 KAILK
+45 KASGVGQALLK
-50 HNKDVSESNTS
+50 GIGTF
-61 TGKSL
+61 
-66 SQIAEE
+66 
-72 TGKTVN
+72 
-78 QLKSEVAKAAS
+78 AKW
-89 EYRKQGMNASD
+89 G
-100 AMKKAYSDI
+100 
-109 GYVAGE
+109 
-115 THKKVDKHLDD
+115 
-126 TKNKSEETK
+126 
-135 EKMQSVFSS
+135 
-144 IGNGALAL
+144 
-152 SKTIGKIS
+152 
-160 LAAASVAAT
+160 AAAATAAAT

-175 KSAVTAYADYEQL
+175 KSAVTAYSDYEQL
-188 VGGVETLFKDSAS
+188 VGGVETLFNETDKSL
-201 EVQKYAANAYQ
+201 EEYAESVGKSSNAAFGEWISLTSTGRQ
-212 TAGLSANEY
+212 VMRDADNAFKTCGLSANEY
-221 METVTGF
+221 MDTVTGF
-228 SASLLQ
+228 AAAMIS
-234 SLDGDTKAAAEK
+234 SLDGDKKAAAEK
-246 ANVAIT
+246 SNMAIT
-252 DMSDNANKMGTS
+252 DMADNANKMGST

-294 EEMQRLLE
+294 EEMQRLLS

-328 KEMGISGITAE
+328 TEMGIT
-339 EAAEAVKNGSMTQ
+339 
-352 EEAFNAMGTTA
+352 GTTA
-363 KEAATTI
+363 KEAESTI
-370 QGSVNMTKAAW
+370 QGSLAMTKASW
-381 QNLVVGIADDT
+381 QNLVVGLADGTDYL
-392 QDFDVLVNNFVDSV
+392 DELVNNFVESV
-406 TTAGENILPRVEIA
+406 TTAGKNIIPRVEIA

-429 KLAPV
+429 KLAPI
-434 IAKTVPNIVS
+434 IAKAVPNIVS

-498 VTIAGAIVSGL
+498 VIIAGAIVSGL

-531 TNGIPNILS
+531 TKGIPNILS
-540 TAITIVAKLASTL
+540 TAIDIVSKLAMTL
-553 IQNIPQL
+553 YKNEPQII
-560 VQTGLSLLL
+560 QTGLQLLL
-569 GLVQGIL
+569 GLVKGIL
-576 QAIPQ
+576 QAVPQ
-581 LLQELPGIITQMV
+581 LLSVLPDIINQAV
-594 ETILSCIPLIIE
+594 ESLLSEIPMIIE

-645 NEIIQAGIKLLVALI
+645 DEIIQAGIKLLVALI

-667 DTICKAL
+667 DTICKVL

-689 GDIIAAGVDLFMAL
+689 DDIIAAGVDLFMAL
-703 VTNLPQIIAN
+703 VTNLPQIIAS

-774 NVQVDTSSLKSSA
+774 NVQVDTSSMKSNS
-787 TAKITNK
+787 TAKIRNMTK
-794 STSARKHAK
+794 PKKHAK

-875 RGMESLNLKV
+875 RGMESVNLKV

>member
-9 RIALKGQDQ
+9 RIALKGQAETEDG
-18 VDRELDQTSTNA
+18 LDSVA
-30 EKTQEKISKAFSELG
+30 G
-45 KAILK
+45 KASGVGQALLK
-50 HNKDVSESNTS
+50 GIGTF
-61 TGKSL
+61 
-66 SQIAEE
+66 
-72 TGKTVN
+72 
-78 QLKSEVAKAAS
+78 AKW
-89 EYRKQGMNASD
+89 G
-100 AMKKAYSDI
+100 
-109 GYVAGE
+109 
-115 THKKVDKHLDD
+115 
-126 TKNKSEETK
+126 
-135 EKMQSVFSS
+135 
-144 IGNGALAL
+144 
-152 SKTIGKIS
+152 
-160 LAAASVAAT
+160 AAAATAAAT

-175 KSAVTAYADYEQL
+175 KSAVTAYSDYEQL

-328 KEMGISGITAE
+328 TEMGIT
-339 EAAEAVKNGSMTQ
+339 
-352 EEAFNAMGTTA
+352 GTTA

-392 QDFDVLVNNFVDSV
+392 QDFDVLVNNFVESV
-406 TTAGENILPRVEIA
+406 TTAGNNILPRVEIA

-477 DIINQLI
+477 NIVNQLI
-484 EVIVDNLPL
+484 SVIVTNLPMIL
-493 IIEAA
+493 NAA

-509 VEALPDILTAGIQ
+509 VEALPDILDAGIE

-531 TNGIPNILS
+531 TNGIPTILS
-540 TAITIVAKLASTL
+540 TAITIVSQLASTL
-553 IQNIPQL
+553 IQNVPQI
-560 VQTGLSLLL
+560 VQTGIQLLL
-569 GLVQGIL
+569 GLANGIL
-576 QAIPQ
+576 QAVPQ

-594 ETILSCIPLIIE
+594 ENILSCIPMIIE

-630 PQIINGIIETLLGHI
+630 PQIINGIIEALLGHI
-645 NEIIQAGIKLLVALI
+645 DEIIQAGIKLLVALI

-674 PQIIEGITGALLDHI
+674 PQIIEAITGALLEHLDDMI
-689 GDIIAAGVDLFMAL
+689 YAGVDLFMAL
-703 VTNLPQIIAN
+703 ITNLAEIKNALASKMPE
-713 IAGKVPQI
+713 I
-721 IASIVIAIG
+721 IASIVRAIG
-730 QCLGEMWEAGKRLMN
+730 ECLGEMWEAGKRLMN
-745 NLWQGLK
+745 KLWQGLK
-752 DVAPSIS
+752 EVAPNIA
-759 SWFKDFLHDL
+759 SWFKDFLHNL

-875 RGMESLNLKV
+875 EGMESVNMKV
-885 DKRELARMIREV
+885 DKREFARMVKEV
-897 TTT
+897 TAT

>member
-9 RIALKGQDQ
+9 RIALKGQAETEDG
-18 VDRELDQTSTNA
+18 LDSVA
-30 EKTQEKISKAFSELG
+30 G
-45 KAILK
+45 KASGVGQALLK
-50 HNKDVSESNTS
+50 GIGTF
-61 TGKSL
+61 
-66 SQIAEE
+66 
-72 TGKTVN
+72 
-78 QLKSEVAKAAS
+78 AKW
-89 EYRKQGMNASD
+89 G
-100 AMKKAYSDI
+100 
-109 GYVAGE
+109 
-115 THKKVDKHLDD
+115 
-126 TKNKSEETK
+126 
-135 EKMQSVFSS
+135 
-144 IGNGALAL
+144 
-152 SKTIGKIS
+152 
-160 LAAASVAAT
+160 AAAATAAAT

-175 KSAVTAYADYEQL
+175 KSAVTAYSDYEQL

-328 KEMGISGITAE
+328 TEMGIT
-339 EAAEAVKNGSMTQ
+339 
-352 EEAFNAMGTTA
+352 GTTA

-392 QDFDVLVNNFVDSV
+392 QDFDVLVNNFVESV
-406 TTAGENILPRVEIA
+406 TTAGNNILPRVEIA

-509 VEALPDILTAGIQ
+509 VEALPDILDAGIE

-531 TNGIPNILS
+531 TNGIPTILS
-540 TAITIVAKLASTL
+540 TAITIVSQLASTL
-553 IQNIPQL
+553 IQNVPQI
-560 VQTGLSLLL
+560 VQTGIQLLL
-569 GLVQGIL
+569 GLANGIL
-576 QAIPQ
+576 QAVPQ

-594 ETILSCIPLIIE
+594 ENILSCIPMIIE

-630 PQIINGIIETLLGHI
+630 PQIISSIIEALLSHI
-645 NEIIQAGIKLLVALI
+645 DEIIQAGVKLLVALI

-674 PQIIEGITGALLDHI
+674 PQIIEAITGALLEHLDDMI
-689 GDIIAAGVDLFMAL
+689 YAGVDLFMAL
-703 VTNLPQIIAN
+703 ITNLAEIKNALASKMPE
-713 IAGKVPQI
+713 I
-721 IASIVIAIG
+721 IASIVRAIG
-730 QCLGEMWEAGKRLMN
+730 ECLGEMWEAGKRLMN
-745 NLWQGLK
+745 KLWQGLK
-752 DVAPSIS
+752 EVAPNIA
-759 SWFKDFLHDL
+759 SWFKDFLHNL

-875 RGMESLNLKV
+875 EGMESVNMKV
-885 DKRELARMIREV
+885 DKREFARMVKEV
-897 TTT
+897 TAT

>member
-9 RIALKGQDQ
+9 RIALKGQQETEDG
-18 VDRELDQTSTNA
+18 LDSV
-30 EKTQEKISKAFSELG
+30 SG
-45 KAILK
+45 KASKVGDVFLK
-50 HNKDVSESNTS
+50 GIGT
-61 TGKSL
+61 
-66 SQIAEE
+66 IAKW
-72 TGKTVN
+72 G
-78 QLKSEVAKAAS
+78 VA
-89 EYRKQGMNASD
+89 
-100 AMKKAYSDI
+100 
-109 GYVAGE
+109 
-115 THKKVDKHLDD
+115 T
-126 TKNKSEETK
+126 
-135 EKMQSVFSS
+135 
-144 IGNGALAL
+144 
-152 SKTIGKIS
+152 
-160 LAAASVAAT
+160 ASVAAT

-175 KSAVTAYADYEQL
+175 KSAVTAYSDYEQL

-328 KEMGISGITAE
+328 TEMGIT
-339 EAAEAVKNGSMTQ
+339 
-352 EEAFNAMGTTA
+352 GTTA

-392 QDFDVLVNNFVDSV
+392 QDFDVLVNNFVESV
-406 TTAGENILPRVEIA
+406 TTAGNNILPRVEIA

-429 KLAPV
+429 KLAPI

-540 TAITIVAKLASTL
+540 TAIDIVSKLAMAFYK
-553 IQNIPQL
+553 NEPQII
-560 VQTGLSLLL
+560 QTGLQLLL
-569 GLVQGIL
+569 GLVKGIL
-576 QAIPQ
+576 QAVPQ
-581 LLQELPGIITQMV
+581 LLSVLPDIINQGV
-594 ETILSCIPLIIE
+594 ESLLSEIPMIIE

-630 PQIINGIIETLLGHI
+630 PQIISSIIEALLSHI
-645 NEIIQAGIKLLVALI
+645 DEIIQAGIKLLVALI

-689 GDIIAAGVDLFMAL
+689 DDIIAAGVELFMAL
-703 VTNLPQIIAN
+703 VTNLPQIIVS

-721 IASIVIAIG
+721 ITGIVSAIG

-745 NLWQGLK
+745 KLWEGMKAIAPDIAAWTKEFVKSIFTLNINVGG
-752 DVAPSIS
+752 VAQNIAN
-759 SWFKDFLHDL
+759 KAA
-769 FIQDV
+769 Q
-774 NVQVDTSSLKSSA
+774 A
-787 TAKITNK
+787 TGSGNTG
-794 STSARKHAK
+794 SFTARKHAK

-875 RGMESLNLKV
+875 EGMESVNMKV
-885 DKRELARMIREV
+885 DKREFARMVKEV
-897 TTT
+897 TAT

>member
-9 RIALKGQDQ
+9 RIALKGQEETEDG
-18 VDRELDQTSTNA
+18 LDSVA
-30 EKTQEKISKAFSELG
+30 G
-45 KAILK
+45 KASGVGQALLK
-50 HNKDVSESNTS
+50 GIGTF
-61 TGKSL
+61 
-66 SQIAEE
+66 
-72 TGKTVN
+72 
-78 QLKSEVAKAAS
+78 AKW
-89 EYRKQGMNASD
+89 G
-100 AMKKAYSDI
+100 
-109 GYVAGE
+109 
-115 THKKVDKHLDD
+115 
-126 TKNKSEETK
+126 
-135 EKMQSVFSS
+135 
-144 IGNGALAL
+144 
-152 SKTIGKIS
+152 
-160 LAAASVAAT
+160 AAAATAAAT

-175 KSAVTAYADYEQL
+175 KSAVTAYSDYEQL

-328 KEMGISGITAE
+328 TEMGIT
-339 EAAEAVKNGSMTQ
+339 
-352 EEAFNAMGTTA
+352 GTTA

-392 QDFDVLVNNFVDSV
+392 QDFDVLVNNFVESV
-406 TTAGENILPRVEIA
+406 TTAGNNILPRVEIA

-429 KLAPV
+429 KLAPI

-477 DIINQLI
+477 NIVNQLI
-484 EVIVDNLPL
+484 SVIVTNLPMIL
-493 IIEAA
+493 NAA

-509 VEALPDILTAGIQ
+509 VEALPDILDAGIE

-531 TNGIPNILS
+531 TNGIPTILS
-540 TAITIVAKLASTL
+540 TAITIVSQLASTL
-553 IQNIPQL
+553 IQNVPQI
-560 VQTGLSLLL
+560 VQTGIQLLL
-569 GLVQGIL
+569 GLVNGIL
-576 QAIPQ
+576 QAVPQ
-581 LLQELPGIITQMV
+581 LLQELPGIITQV
-594 ETILSCIPLIIE
+594 VNNLLSCIPMIIE

-630 PQIINGIIETLLGHI
+630 PQIISSIIEALLSHI
-645 NEIIQAGIKLLVALI
+645 DEIIQSGIKLLVALI

-674 PQIIEGITGALLDHI
+674 PQIIEAITGALLEHLDDMI
-689 GDIIAAGVDLFMAL
+689 YAGVDLFMAL
-703 VTNLPQIIAN
+703 ITNLAEIKNALASKMPEII
-713 IAGKVPQI
+713 G
-721 IASIVIAIG
+721 SIVRAIG
-730 QCLGEMWEAGKRLMN
+730 ECLGEMWEAGKRLMN
-745 NLWQGLK
+745 KLWQGLK
-752 DVAPSIS
+752 EVAPNIA
-759 SWFKDFLHDL
+759 SWFKDFLHNL

-875 RGMESLNLKV
+875 EGMESVNMKV
-885 DKRELARMIREV
+885 DKREFARMVKEV
-897 TTT
+897 TAT

>member
-9 RIALKGQDQ
+9 RIALKGQQETEDG
-18 VDRELDQTSTNA
+18 LDSV
-30 EKTQEKISKAFSELG
+30 SG
-45 KAILK
+45 KASKVGDVFLK
-50 HNKDVSESNTS
+50 GIGT
-61 TGKSL
+61 
-66 SQIAEE
+66 IAKW
-72 TGKTVN
+72 G
-78 QLKSEVAKAAS
+78 
-89 EYRKQGMNASD
+89 
-100 AMKKAYSDI
+100 
-109 GYVAGE
+109 
-115 THKKVDKHLDD
+115 
-126 TKNKSEETK
+126 
-135 EKMQSVFSS
+135 
-144 IGNGALAL
+144 
-152 SKTIGKIS
+152 
-160 LAAASVAAT
+160 AAAAATAAT

-188 VGGVETLFKDSAS
+188 VGGVETLFKDSAG

-328 KEMGISGITAE
+328 TEMGIT
-339 EAAEAVKNGSMTQ
+339 
-352 EEAFNAMGTTA
+352 GTTA

-392 QDFDVLVNNFVDSV
+392 QDFDGLVNNFVESV
-406 TTAGENILPRVEIA
+406 TTAGNNILPRVEIA

-429 KLAPV
+429 KLAPIV
-434 IAKTVPNIVS
+434 AKTVPNIVS

-484 EVIVDNLPL
+484 EVIVDDLPL

-531 TNGIPNILS
+531 TNGIPTILS
-540 TAITIVAKLASTL
+540 TAITIVSKLASTYLENVPQL
-553 IQNIPQL
+553 IQ
-560 VQTGLSLLL
+560 TGIQLLL
-569 GLVQGIL
+569 GLVKGIL
-576 QAIPQ
+576 QAVPQ

-594 ETILSCIPLIIE
+594 ENILSCIPMIIE

-630 PQIINGIIETLLGHI
+630 PQIINGIIEALLGHI
-645 NEIIQAGIKLLVALI
+645 DEIIQAGIKLLVALI

-674 PQIIEGITGALLDHI
+674 PQIIEGITGALIDHI
-689 GDIIAAGVDLFMAL
+689 DDIIAAGVELFMAL
-703 VTNLPQIIAN
+703 VTNLPQIIVS

-721 IASIVIAIG
+721 ITGIVSAIG

-745 NLWQGLK
+745 KLWEGMKAIAPDIAAWTKEFVKSIFTLNINVGG
-752 DVAPSIS
+752 VAQNIAN
-759 SWFKDFLHDL
+759 KAA
-769 FIQDV
+769 Q
-774 NVQVDTSSLKSSA
+774 A
-787 TAKITNK
+787 TGSGNTG
-794 STSARKHAK
+794 SFTARKHAK

-846 GQSSSGSKNDNALL
+846 GQLSSGSKNDNALL

-875 RGMESLNLKV
+875 EGMESVNMKV
-885 DKRELARMIREV
+885 DKREFARMVKEV
-897 TTT
+897 TAT

>member
-9 RIALKGQDQ
+9 RIALKGQAETEDG
-18 VDRELDQTSTNA
+18 LDSVA
-30 EKTQEKISKAFSELG
+30 G
-45 KAILK
+45 KASGVGQALLK
-50 HNKDVSESNTS
+50 GIGTF
-61 TGKSL
+61 
-66 SQIAEE
+66 
-72 TGKTVN
+72 
-78 QLKSEVAKAAS
+78 AKW
-89 EYRKQGMNASD
+89 G
-100 AMKKAYSDI
+100 
-109 GYVAGE
+109 
-115 THKKVDKHLDD
+115 
-126 TKNKSEETK
+126 
-135 EKMQSVFSS
+135 
-144 IGNGALAL
+144 
-152 SKTIGKIS
+152 
-160 LAAASVAAT
+160 AAAATAAAT

-175 KSAVTAYADYEQL
+175 KSAVTAYSDYEQL

-328 KEMGISGITAE
+328 TEMGIT
-339 EAAEAVKNGSMTQ
+339 
-352 EEAFNAMGTTA
+352 GTTA

-392 QDFDVLVNNFVDSV
+392 QDFDVLVNNFVESV
-406 TTAGENILPRVEIA
+406 TTAGNNILPRVEIA

-429 KLAPV
+429 KLAPI
-434 IAKTVPNIVS
+434 IAKMVPNIVS

-463 GLLKAVPE
+463 GLLKAAPE

-477 DIINQLI
+477 NIVNQLI
-484 EVIVDNLPL
+484 SVIATNLPMIL
-493 IIEAA
+493 NAA
-498 VTIAGAIVSGL
+498 VIIAGAIVSGL
-509 VEALPDILTAGIQ
+509 VEALPDILDAGIE

-531 TNGIPNILS
+531 TTGIPTILS
-540 TAITIVAKLASTL
+540 TAITIVSQLASTL
-553 IQNIPQL
+553 IQNVPQI
-560 VQTGLSLLL
+560 VQTGIQLLL
-569 GLVQGIL
+569 GLANGIL
-576 QAIPQ
+576 QAVPQ
-581 LLQELPGIITQMV
+581 LLQELPGIIMQMV
-594 ETILSCIPLIIE
+594 ENILSCIPMIIE

-630 PQIINGIIETLLGHI
+630 PQIINGIIEALLGHI
-645 NEIIQAGIKLLVALI
+645 DEIIQAGIKLLVALI

-674 PQIIEGITGALLDHI
+674 PQIIEAITGALLEHLDDMI
-689 GDIIAAGVDLFMAL
+689 YAGVDLFMAL
-703 VTNLPQIIAN
+703 ITNLAEIKNALASKMPE
-713 IAGKVPQI
+713 I
-721 IASIVIAIG
+721 IASIVRAIG
-730 QCLGEMWEAGKRLMN
+730 ECLGEMWEAGKRLMN
-745 NLWQGLK
+745 KLWQGLK
-752 DVAPSIS
+752 EVAPNIA
-759 SWFKDFLHDL
+759 SWFKDFLHNL

-860 ELIYELLERLPDLIL
+860 ELIYELLERLPNLIL
-875 RGMESLNLKV
+875 EGMESVNMKV
-885 DKRELARMIREV
+885 DKREFARMVKEV
-897 TTT
+897 TAT

>member
-9 RIALKGQDQ
+9 RIALKGQEETEDG
-18 VDRELDQTSTNA
+18 LDSVA
-30 EKTQEKISKAFSELG
+30 G
-45 KAILK
+45 KASGVGQALLK
-50 HNKDVSESNTS
+50 GIGTF
-61 TGKSL
+61 
-66 SQIAEE
+66 
-72 TGKTVN
+72 
-78 QLKSEVAKAAS
+78 AKW
-89 EYRKQGMNASD
+89 G
-100 AMKKAYSDI
+100 
-109 GYVAGE
+109 
-115 THKKVDKHLDD
+115 
-126 TKNKSEETK
+126 
-135 EKMQSVFSS
+135 
-144 IGNGALAL
+144 
-152 SKTIGKIS
+152 
-160 LAAASVAAT
+160 AAAATAAAT

-175 KSAVTAYADYEQL
+175 KSAVTAYSDYEQL

-328 KEMGISGITAE
+328 TEMGIT
-339 EAAEAVKNGSMTQ
+339 
-352 EEAFNAMGTTA
+352 GTTA

-429 KLAPV
+429 KLAPI

-509 VEALPDILTAGIQ
+509 VEALPDILDAGIE

-531 TNGIPNILS
+531 TTGIPTILS
-540 TAITIVAKLASTL
+540 TAITIVSQLASTL
-553 IQNIPQL
+553 IQNVPQI
-560 VQTGLSLLL
+560 VQTGIQLLL
-569 GLVQGIL
+569 GLANGIL
-576 QAIPQ
+576 QAVPQ

-594 ETILSCIPLIIE
+594 ENILSCIPMIIE

-630 PQIINGIIETLLGHI
+630 PQIINGIIEALLGHI
-645 NEIIQAGIKLLVALI
+645 DEIIQAGIKLLVALI

-674 PQIIEGITGALLDHI
+674 PQIIEAITGALLEHLDDMI
-689 GDIIAAGVDLFMAL
+689 YAGVDLFMAL
-703 VTNLPQIIAN
+703 ITNLAEIKNALASKMPE
-713 IAGKVPQI
+713 I
-721 IASIVIAIG
+721 IASIVRAIG
-730 QCLGEMWEAGKRLMN
+730 ECLGEMWEAGKRLMN
-745 NLWQGLK
+745 KLWQGLK
-752 DVAPSIS
+752 EVAPNIA
-759 SWFKDFLHDL
+759 SWFKDFLHNL

-846 GQSSSGSKNDNALL
+846 CQSSSGSKNDNALL

-875 RGMESLNLKV
+875 EGMESVNMKV
-885 DKRELARMIREV
+885 DKREFARMVKEV
-897 TTT
+897 TAT